1 MVSKNNRQILKQSG
15 AKQTPH
21 YGLRKLSIGV
31 ASVLLSTTFYMGATT
46 VYANST
52 SESNIHQTLQDE
64 RPAQQ
69 SATGVSK
76 ESLPVDN
83 QQTNA
88 EMSAGAAKPN
98 DYDSS
103 AQANKPKGPTEE
115 TAQNQNVTTLSGS
128 YQYTVHYVD
137 ADTKQALAPD
147 TVYTHHYTRTDVDD
161 QMGDWQYK
169 SGDYTVT
176 GTTTDTDVDK
186 VTFSRNQ
193 TADNK
198 QFDYAKWE
206 IKPAQIDGYTAKY
219 GYNAITDM
227 LPKEILHGVIVDPK
241 EKPEV
246 TFEYK
251 KKLSL
256 VVDYTDDDKL
266 YRYNDGFSRQ
276 GYMGDTVNLDAQL
289 PAGYELAPNQPTTY
303 TFGSTD
309 GYLKLHL
316 KHKIV
321 EHSAL
326 VSLNANVDQAITGI
340 GYNDLIEVVPEGT
353 ELPGSDRW
361 AEYNGTPVGNLG
373 EQLVTVKVDEVSHRV
388 LGVVGPSTMTI
399 PERSLDVPTVEALLN
414 GKANGYESYG
424 NYYGVGIKELLGRFV
439 IPNATE
445 NGKDIQLE
453 FSQDVQELD
462 GPHSGPLVPYKVVVD
477 FQGNPHLVFGGV
489 VDLNDVIVNSPIDL
503 EDSDKIALTVEA
515 GLYYIPVY
523 KDVKQRVIEITKPD
537 GKVQTVKQVATLR
550 ADLDPDQSFYDEL
563 DNTHR
568 TVGKW
573 STGQWEAYTP
583 EEIPGYTPTIKSVDA
598 QTVTEATK
606 DQTVKITY
614 TANPESVK
622 VNYVDDDDNGSVVKT
637 ATLNGATDQTVKTN
651 ISISIPDNYVLKG
664 TAPSKYTF
672 KAGVNADI
680 TVHLKHA
687 TQDVSD
693 TDPQAKIEREYSI
706 VQKIP
711 QINHDVNGKVTYTTK
726 TLLNDWHF
734 VRQRTATKDLVTSK
748 INYGQWLGFGPGVF
762 ESPEFGIDKIDYTKL
777 TSPIGASEQ
786 LLMWRV
792 GESTSESYKKF
803 IDYLGLDP
811 DQFVA
816 LVGMADFDGN
826 NGKNEADREQFNE
839 GLKLG
844 AGNFESGNDNDY
856 NYFKRMIWKAGSS
869 HNHLYLNPSYKDY
882 DKSFDLFYE
891 IGLNDASYYFYN
903 EVLPKSQ
910 TIELISQPVDLPVTI
925 NYKDTAT
932 GEIVGTDSLTTN
944 YYQDFLL
951 PDHTPAGYVA
961 VDPSVFKNARSVR
974 VAGDQPTKT
983 FEIPVHH
990 KMVTVTPDHPK
1001 TPNDKLPD
1009 NPTKSYPSGVAE
1021 ADLNKTLTRTI
1032 KVTTPDGKTT
1042 TISQVAKLTRTAEV
1056 DEVTVEVV
1064 KYSDWTTGTW
1074 GAFTPKEVEGYT
1086 PTPEVVAQQ
1095 AVTADMGDQ
1104 TVVVTYTADA
1114 QTIEVRYVDDDDHE
1128 KLVHTNTVA
1137 GKTDQTVT
1145 ITPAA
1150 SAGYELVDATPITYQ
1165 VTAQPNQ
1172 VVTVHVKH
1180 QTSTTSQSKTL
1191 TRTIEL
1197 YTPFDGVKLIKQV
1210 AELTRPVTFDKAT
1223 GQSTTG
1229 AWSTGT
1235 WEAYTPAGISG
1246 YTPTIK
1252 SVDAQTVTEAT
1263 KDQTVKIT
1271 YTANPESVKVNYV
1284 DDDDH
1289 EKLVHTN
1296 TVAGKTDQTVTIT
1309 PAAPVGYELVDA
1321 TPITYQVTAQPNQV
1335 VTVHVKHQ
1343 TSTTSQSKTLTR
1355 TIELYTPFD
1364 GVKLIKQVAE
1374 LTRPVTFDKATGQ
1387 STTGAWSTGT
1397 WDAYQVPT
1405 YAGYAPTIDVVP
1417 AVNLTGAATDQTVV
1431 VNYQALQHTTHVNYV
1446 DENGTLVHTTTLSG
1460 KTNEVVTV
1468 PNEVPSGWQL
1478 VAGQTLPSE
1487 LTFTTTGYPDTT
1499 VTIAHRV
1506 ITVTAAQPQPN
1517 GTKLLDNPNLTFNGV
1532 ENADLNRTV
1541 TRQIVINLPG
1551 QAPQTITQTV
1561 HLTRNATVDEVTGQV
1576 TYGAWTSGK
1585 WAAVTVPTVAG
1596 YTPSQSEVP
1605 AVTVTATTTSQV
1617 ITINY
1622 QVIPAVPTKVTP
1634 TKPQAKVAATGKP
1647 VVASRAAAPTQPT
1660 SATEQRLP
1668 QTGNQSTA
1676 TGQIWGLLAASLA
1689 TGLGLWHTK
1698 KKKQKG

>member
-46 VYANST
+46 VYADST

-69 SATGVSK
+69 SATGVSE
-76 ESLPVDN
+76 ESLSVDSGSNN
-83 QQTNA
+83 QPPTA
-88 EMSAGAAKPN
+88 EERVFAAKP
-98 DYDSS
+98 DGHDSQ
-103 AQANKPKGPTEE
+103 AQTDEPTRPAEK
-115 TAQNQNVTTLSGS
+115 AAQNVTTESGTF
-128 YQYTVHYVD
+128 QYTVHYVD
-137 ADTKQALAPD
+137 AKTKQALAPD
-147 TVYTHHYTRTDVDD
+147 TVYTHHYTRTDVD
-161 QMGDWQYK
+161 
-169 SGDYTVT
+169 
-176 GTTTDTDVDK
+176 K
-186 VTFSRNQ
+186 VTFTRDQ

-198 QFDYAKWE
+198 QFDYAKWG

-227 LPKEILHGVIVDPK
+227 LPKEILHGVIVDPN
-241 EKPEV
+241 EKKEV
-246 TFEYK
+246 TFEYTK
-251 KKLSL
+251 KQLSL
-256 VVDYTDDDKL
+256 FVDYTDDDEP
-266 YRYNDGFSRQ
+266 YNYNDGFSRQ
-276 GYMGDTVNLDAQL
+276 GYMGDKVNLDPQL

-316 KHKIV
+316 KHKIA

-326 VSLNANVDQAITGI
+326 VSLNANVDQAIIGV
-340 GYNDLIEVVPEGT
+340 GYNDFIDVVPEGT

-361 AEYNGTPVGNLG
+361 AEYNGTPVANLG
-373 EQLVTVKVDEVSHRV
+373 EQLVTVKVDEVFHQV
-388 LGVVGPSTMTI
+388 VGVVGPSTMTI
-399 PERSLDVPTVEALLN
+399 PELSVDVPTVEALLN
-414 GKANGYESYG
+414 GKG
-424 NYYGVGIKELLGRFV
+424 NDYDYYGVGIKELLGRFV
-439 IPNATE
+439 KPSATE
-445 NGKDIQLE
+445 NGKEIQLE
-453 FSQDVQELD
+453 FSQEPDDPNLD
-462 GPHSGPLVPYKVVVD
+462 RLVPHKVVVD
-477 FQGNPHLVFGGV
+477 SQGNPHLVFGGV
-489 VDLNDVIVNSPIDL
+489 ADLNHLLVHS
-503 EDSDKIALTVEA
+503 EDSDKITLTFAV
-515 GLYYIPVY
+515 GLSYIPVY

-550 ADLDPDQSFYDEL
+550 AGLDQSFYDHQE
-563 DNTHR
+563 NTHR
-568 TVGKW
+568 TVGEW
-573 STGQWEAYTP
+573 STGTWEAYTP

-606 DQTVKITY
+606 DQTVEITY

-622 VNYVDDDDNGSVVKT
+622 VNYVDDDDNGSVIKT

-651 ISISIPDNYVLKG
+651 ISIPHNYVLKG
-664 TAPSKYTF
+664 TAPSEYTF

-734 VRQRTATKDLVTSK
+734 VRQRTATKDLVTGE

-786 LLMWRV
+786 LLMWLV
-792 GESTSESYKKF
+792 GEPTSESYKKF

-816 LVGMADFDGN
+816 LVGMAHFDGN
-826 NGKNEADREQFNE
+826 SGKNEADRERFNE

-844 AGNFESGNDNDY
+844 TGNFESGNDNDY
-856 NYFKRMIWKAGSS
+856 NYFKGMIWKAGSS

-891 IGLNDASYYFYN
+891 IGLNYASYDFYN

-1056 DEVTVEVV
+1056 DEVTGEVV

-1086 PTPEVVAQQ
+1086 PTPEAVAQQ

-1150 SAGYELVDATPITYQ
+1150 PAGYELVDATPITYQ

-1210 AELTRPVTFDKAT
+1210 AELTR
-1223 GQSTTG
+1223 
-1229 AWSTGT
+1229 
-1235 WEAYTPAGISG
+1235 
-1246 YTPTIK
+1246 
-1252 SVDAQTVTEAT
+1252 
-1263 KDQTVKIT
+1263 
-1271 YTANPESVKVNYV
+1271 
-1284 DDDDH
+1284 
-1289 EKLVHTN
+1289 L
-1296 TVAGKTDQTVTIT
+1296 
-1309 PAAPVGYELVDA
+1309 
-1321 TPITYQVTAQPNQV
+1321 
-1335 VTVHVKHQ
+1335 
-1343 TSTTSQSKTLTR
+1343 
-1355 TIELYTPFD
+1355 
-1364 GVKLIKQVAE
+1364 
-1374 LTRPVTFDKATGQ
+1374 VTFDKATGQ

-1487 LTFTTTGYPDTT
+1487 LTFTATGYPDTT

-1517 GTKLLDNPNLTFNGV
+1517 GTKLPDNPNLTFNGV

>member
-31 ASVLLSTTFYMGATT
+31 ASVLLSTTLYMGATT
-46 VYANST
+46 VYADTVYADNS
-52 SESNIHQTLQDE
+52 SESDSHQTLQAE
-64 RPAQQ
+64 RTAKQP
-69 SATGVSK
+69 ATGVSR
-76 ESLPVDN
+76 ESLP
-83 QQTNA
+83 TTAATTA
-88 EMSAGAAKPN
+88 ENSVVEKTVGHV
-98 DYDSS
+98 YDLQSS
-103 AQANKPKGPTEE
+103 AQANKPKGPAEK
-115 TAQNQNVTTLSGS
+115 AAQNVTTESGS
-128 YQYTVHYVD
+128 FQYTVHYVD
-137 ADTKQALAPD
+137 ADTKKALAPD

-176 GTTTDTDVDK
+176 GTPTDTDVDK
-186 VTFSRNQ
+186 VTFTRDQ

-198 QFDYAKWE
+198 QFDYAKWG
-206 IKPAQIDGYTAKY
+206 IKPAQIAGYTAKY
-219 GYNAITDM
+219 GYDAITDM
-227 LPKEILHGVIVDPK
+227 LPKEILHGVIVDPN
-241 EKPEV
+241 EKTDV
-246 TFEYK
+246 TFEYTK
-251 KKLSL
+251 KQLSL
-256 VVDYTDDDKL
+256 FVDYTDDDEP
-266 YRYNDGFSRQ
+266 YNYNDGFSRQ
-276 GYMGDTVNLDAQL
+276 GYMGDKVNLDPQL

-316 KHKIV
+316 KHKIA

-326 VSLNANVDQAITGI
+326 VSLNANVGQAITGI
-340 GYNDLIEVVPEGT
+340 GYNDFIEVVPEGT

-361 AEYNGTPVGNLG
+361 AEYNGTPVGKLG
-373 EQLVTVKVDEVSHRV
+373 EQLVTVKVDEVFHLV
-388 LGVVGPSTMTI
+388 VGVVGPSTMTI
-399 PERSLDVPTVEALLN
+399 PELSVNVPTVEALLN

-424 NYYGVGIKELLGRFV
+424 DYYGVGIKELLGRFV
-439 IPNATE
+439 KPSATE
-445 NGKDIQLE
+445 NGKEIQLE
-453 FSQDVQELD
+453 FSQELD
-462 GPHSGPLVPYKVVVD
+462 DPNLDRLVPHKVVVD
-477 FQGNPHLVFGGV
+477 SQGNPHLVFGGV
-489 VDLNDVIVNSPIDL
+489 ADLNHLLVHS
-503 EDSDKIALTVEA
+503 EDSDKITLTFAV
-515 GLYYIPVY
+515 GLSYIPVY

-550 ADLDPDQSFYDEL
+550 ADLDQQRFYDKQ

-568 TVGKW
+568 TVGEW
-573 STGQWEAYTP
+573 STGTWEAYTP

-606 DQTVKITY
+606 DQTVEITY

-622 VNYVDDDDNGSVVKT
+622 VNYVDDDDNGSVIKT

-651 ISISIPDNYVLKG
+651 ISIPHNYVLKG
-664 TAPSKYTF
+664 TAPSEYTF

-734 VRQRTATKDLVTSK
+734 VRQRTATKDLVTGE

-856 NYFKRMIWKAGSS
+856 NFKGMIWKAGSS

-891 IGLNDASYYFYN
+891 IGLNDASYDFYN

-1056 DEVTVEVV
+1056 DEVTGEVV

-1086 PTPEVVAQQ
+1086 PTPEAVAQQ

-1150 SAGYELVDATPITYQ
+1150 PAGYELVDATPITYQ

-1210 AELTRPVTFDKAT
+1210 AELTR
-1223 GQSTTG
+1223 
-1229 AWSTGT
+1229 
-1235 WEAYTPAGISG
+1235 
-1246 YTPTIK
+1246 
-1252 SVDAQTVTEAT
+1252 
-1263 KDQTVKIT
+1263 
-1271 YTANPESVKVNYV
+1271 
-1284 DDDDH
+1284 
-1289 EKLVHTN
+1289 L
-1296 TVAGKTDQTVTIT
+1296 
-1309 PAAPVGYELVDA
+1309 
-1321 TPITYQVTAQPNQV
+1321 
-1335 VTVHVKHQ
+1335 
-1343 TSTTSQSKTLTR
+1343 
-1355 TIELYTPFD
+1355 
-1364 GVKLIKQVAE
+1364 
-1374 LTRPVTFDKATGQ
+1374 VTFDKATGQ

-1487 LTFTTTGYPDTT
+1487 LTFTATGYPDTT

-1517 GTKLLDNPNLTFNGV
+1517 GTKLPDNPNLTFNGV

>member
-31 ASVLLSTTFYMGATT
+31 ASVLLSTTLYMGATT
-46 VYANST
+46 VYADTVYADNS
-52 SESNIHQTLQDE
+52 SESDSHQTLQAE
-64 RPAQQ
+64 QP
-69 SATGVSK
+69 ATGVSK
-76 ESLPVDN
+76 ESLP
-83 QQTNA
+83 TTAATTA
-88 EMSAGAAKPN
+88 ENSVVEKTVGHV
-98 DYDSS
+98 YDLQSS

-115 TAQNQNVTTLSGS
+115 TAQNQNVTTESGS
-128 YQYTVHYVD
+128 FQYTVHYVD
-137 ADTKQALAPD
+137 ADTKKALAPD

-176 GTTTDTDVDK
+176 GTPTETDVDK
-186 VTFSRNQ
+186 VTFTRDQ

-198 QFDYAKWE
+198 QFDYAKWG

-227 LPKEILHGVIVDPK
+227 LPKEILHGVIVDPN
-241 EKPEV
+241 EKTEV
-246 TFEYK
+246 TFEYTK
-251 KKLSL
+251 KQLSL
-256 VVDYTDDDKL
+256 FVDYKDDDEPSN
-266 YRYNDGFSRQ
+266 YNDGFSRQ
-276 GYMGDTVNLDAQL
+276 GYMGDKVNLDPQL

-309 GYLKLHL
+309 GYLTLHL
-316 KHKIV
+316 KHKIA

-326 VSLNANVDQAITGI
+326 VSLNANVGQAIIGV
-340 GYNDLIEVVPEGT
+340 GYNDFIEVVPEGT

-361 AEYNGTPVGNLG
+361 DEYNGTPVANLG
-373 EQLVTVKVDEVSHRV
+373 EQLVTVKVDEVFHLV
-388 LGVVGPSTMTI
+388 VGVVGPSTMTI
-399 PERSLDVPTVEALLN
+399 PELSKDVPTVEALLN
-414 GKANGYESYG
+414 GKAIDYDH
-424 NYYGVGIKELLGRFV
+424 YGVGIKELLGRFV
-439 IPNATE
+439 KPSATE
-445 NGKDIQLE
+445 NGKEIQLE
-453 FSQDVQELD
+453 FSQELD
-462 GPHSGPLVPYKVVVD
+462 DPNLDRLVPHKVVVD
-477 FQGNPHLVFGGV
+477 SQGNPHLVFGGV
-489 VDLNDVIVNSPIDL
+489 ADLNHLLVHS
-503 EDSDKIALTVEA
+503 EDSDKITLTFAV
-515 GLYYIPVY
+515 GLSYIPVY

-550 ADLDPDQSFYDEL
+550 ADLDQRFYDHQE
-563 DNTHR
+563 NTHR
-568 TVGKW
+568 TVGEW
-573 STGQWEAYTP
+573 STGTWEAYTP

-622 VNYVDDDDNGSVVKT
+622 VNYVDDDNNGSVVKT

-651 ISISIPDNYVLKG
+651 ISIPHNYVLKG
-664 TAPSKYTF
+664 TAPSEYTF

-734 VRQRTATKDLVTSK
+734 VRQRTATKDLVTGE

-856 NYFKRMIWKAGSS
+856 NFKGMIWKAGSS

-891 IGLNDASYYFYN
+891 IGLNDASYDFYN

-974 VAGDQPTKT
+974 AAGDQLTTT

-1137 GKTDQTVT
+1137 GETDQTVT

-1150 SAGYELVDATPITYQ
+1150 PAGYELVDATPITYQ

-1180 QTSTTSQSKTL
+1180 QTSTTSESKTL

-1197 YTPFDGVKLIKQV
+1197 HTPFDGVKLIKQV
-1210 AELTRPVTFDKAT
+1210 AELTR
-1223 GQSTTG
+1223 
-1229 AWSTGT
+1229 
-1235 WEAYTPAGISG
+1235 
-1246 YTPTIK
+1246 
-1252 SVDAQTVTEAT
+1252 
-1263 KDQTVKIT
+1263 
-1271 YTANPESVKVNYV
+1271 
-1284 DDDDH
+1284 
-1289 EKLVHTN
+1289 L
-1296 TVAGKTDQTVTIT
+1296 
-1309 PAAPVGYELVDA
+1309 
-1321 TPITYQVTAQPNQV
+1321 
-1335 VTVHVKHQ
+1335 
-1343 TSTTSQSKTLTR
+1343 
-1355 TIELYTPFD
+1355 
-1364 GVKLIKQVAE
+1364 
-1374 LTRPVTFDKATGQ
+1374 VTFDKATGQ

-1405 YAGYAPTIDVVP
+1405 YAGYASTIDVVP

-1487 LTFTTTGYPDTT
+1487 LTFTATGYPDTT

-1517 GTKLLDNPNLTFNGV
+1517 GTKLPDNPNLTFNGV

>member
-31 ASVLLSTTFYMGATT
+31 ASVLLSTTLYMGATT
-46 VYANST
+46 VYAD
-52 SESNIHQTLQDE
+52 SNRGIATTTVEHNNNNQQDQQNNNIDSDSHQTSQAE
-64 RPAQQ
+64 RTAQQ

-76 ESLPVDN
+76 ESLPVDSGSN
-83 QQTNA
+83 HQPTTAEKSTNDVKKTDGHA
-88 EMSAGAAKPN
+88 DVLHSPA
-98 DYDSS
+98 
-103 AQANKPKGPTEE
+103 
-115 TAQNQNVTTLSGS
+115 QNVTTESGS
-128 YQYTVHYVD
+128 FQYIVHYVD

-176 GTTTDTDVDK
+176 GTPTETDVDK
-186 VTFSRNQ
+186 VTFTRDQ

-198 QFDYAKWE
+198 QFDYANWG
-206 IKPAQIDGYTAKY
+206 IKPVQIAGYTAKY
-219 GYNAITDM
+219 GYLAVKDM
-227 LPKEILHGVIVDPK
+227 LMKEVLHGVVVHPI
-241 EKPEV
+241 EKNEF
-246 TFEYK
+246 TFEYTK
-251 KKLSL
+251 KQLSL
-256 VVDYTDDDKL
+256 FVDYKDDDEPSN
-266 YRYNDGFSRQ
+266 YNDGFSRQ
-276 GYMGDTVNLDAQL
+276 GYMGDKVNLDPQL

-309 GYLKLHL
+309 GYLTLHL
-316 KHKIV
+316 KHKIA

-326 VSLNANVDQAITGI
+326 VSLNANVGQAIIGV
-340 GYNDLIEVVPEGT
+340 GYNDFIEVVPEGT

-361 AEYNGTPVGNLG
+361 DEYNGTPVANLG
-373 EQLVTVKVDEVSHRV
+373 EQLVTVKVDEVFHLV
-388 LGVVGPSTMTI
+388 VGVVGPSTMTI
-399 PERSLDVPTVEALLN
+399 PELSKDVPTVEALLN
-414 GKANGYESYG
+414 GKAIDYDH
-424 NYYGVGIKELLGRFV
+424 YGVGIKELLGRFV
-439 IPNATE
+439 KPSATE
-445 NGKDIQLE
+445 NGKEIQLE
-453 FSQDVQELD
+453 FSQELD
-462 GPHSGPLVPYKVVVD
+462 DPNLDRLVPHKVVVD
-477 FQGNPHLVFGGV
+477 SQGNPHLVFGGV
-489 VDLNDVIVNSPIDL
+489 ADLNHLLVHS
-503 EDSDKIALTVEA
+503 EDSDKITLTFAV
-515 GLYYIPVY
+515 GLSYIPVY

-550 ADLDPDQSFYDEL
+550 ADLDQRFYDHQE
-563 DNTHR
+563 NTHR
-568 TVGKW
+568 TVGEW

-606 DQTVKITY
+606 DQTVEITY

-651 ISISIPDNYVLKG
+651 ISIPHNYVLKG
-664 TAPSKYTF
+664 TAPSEYTF

-734 VRQRTATKDLVTSK
+734 VRQRTATKDLVTGE

-856 NYFKRMIWKAGSS
+856 NFKGMIWKAGSS

-891 IGLNDASYYFYN
+891 IGLNDASYDFYN

-1086 PTPEVVAQQ
+1086 PTPEAVAQQ

-1128 KLVHTNTVA
+1128 KLVHTNTVT
-1137 GKTDQTVT
+1137 GKSGQTVK

-1150 SAGYELVDATPITYQ
+1150 PAGYELVDATPITYQ

-1180 QTSTTSQSKTL
+1180 QTSTTSESKTL

-1197 YTPFDGVKLIKQV
+1197 HTPFDGVKLIKQV
-1210 AELTRPVTFDKAT
+1210 AELTRLVTFDKAT

-1229 AWSTGT
+1229 AWSTG
-1235 WEAYTPAGISG
+1235 
-1246 YTPTIK
+1246 
-1252 SVDAQTVTEAT
+1252 Q
-1263 KDQTVKIT
+1263 
-1271 YTANPESVKVNYV
+1271 
-1284 DDDDH
+1284 
-1289 EKLVHTN
+1289 
-1296 TVAGKTDQTVTIT
+1296 
-1309 PAAPVGYELVDA
+1309 
-1321 TPITYQVTAQPNQV
+1321 
-1335 VTVHVKHQ
+1335 
-1343 TSTTSQSKTLTR
+1343 
-1355 TIELYTPFD
+1355 
-1364 GVKLIKQVAE
+1364 
-1374 LTRPVTFDKATGQ
+1374 
-1387 STTGAWSTGT
+1387 

-1417 AVNLTGAATDQTVV
+1417 AVNLTGADKDQTVV

-1487 LTFTTTGYPDTT
+1487 LTFTATGYPDTT

-1517 GTKLLDNPNLTFNGV
+1517 GTKLPDNPNLTFNGV

-1647 VVASRAAAPTQPT
+1647 VVASRAAAPAQPT
-1660 SATEQRLP
+1660 PATEQRLP

>member
-46 VYANST
+46 VYADSN
-52 SESNIHQTLQDE
+52 SESNSHQTLQTE
-64 RPAQQ
+64 RTAQRL
-69 SATGVSK
+69 ATGVSK
-76 ESLPVDN
+76 ESLPVGSGSIN

-88 EMSAGAAKPN
+88 EKSAGAAKPN
-98 DYDSS
+98 EP
-103 AQANKPKGPTEE
+103 NRPTEK
-115 TAQNQNVTTLSGS
+115 AAQNVTTESGS
-128 YQYTVHYVD
+128 FQYTVHYVD
-137 ADTKQALAPD
+137 AKTKQALAPD

-176 GTTTDTDVDK
+176 GTPTETDVNK
-186 VTFSRNQ
+186 VTFTRDK

-198 QFDYAKWE
+198 QFDYAKWG
-206 IKPAQIDGYTAKY
+206 IKPAQIAGYTAKY
-219 GYNAITDM
+219 GYDAITDM
-227 LPKEILHGVIVDPK
+227 LPKEILHGVIVDPN
-241 EKPEV
+241 EKKEV
-246 TFEYK
+246 TFEYTK
-251 KKLSL
+251 KQLSL
-256 VVDYTDDDKL
+256 FVDYKDDDEPSN
-266 YRYNDGFSRQ
+266 YNDGFSRQ
-276 GYMGDTVNLDAQL
+276 GHMGDKVNLDPQL

-309 GYLKLHL
+309 GYLTLHL
-316 KHKIV
+316 KHKIA

-326 VSLNANVDQAITGI
+326 VSLNANVGQAIIGV
-340 GYNDLIEVVPEGT
+340 GYNDFIEVVPEGT

-361 AEYNGTPVGNLG
+361 DEYNGTPVANLG
-373 EQLVTVKVDEVSHRV
+373 EQLVTVKVDEVFHLV
-388 LGVVGPSTMTI
+388 VGVVGPSTMTI
-399 PERSLDVPTVEALLN
+399 PELSKDVPTVEALLN
-414 GKANGYESYG
+414 GKAIDYDH
-424 NYYGVGIKELLGRFV
+424 YGVGIKELLGRFV
-439 IPNATE
+439 KPSATE
-445 NGKDIQLE
+445 NGKEIQLE
-453 FSQDVQELD
+453 FSQELD
-462 GPHSGPLVPYKVVVD
+462 DPNLDRLVPHKVVVD
-477 FQGNPHLVFGGV
+477 SQGNPHLVFGGV
-489 VDLNDVIVNSPIDL
+489 ADLNHLLVHS
-503 EDSDKIALTVEA
+503 EDSDKITLTFAV
-515 GLYYIPVY
+515 GLSYIPVY

-550 ADLDPDQSFYDEL
+550 ADLDQRFYDHQE
-563 DNTHR
+563 NTHR
-568 TVGKW
+568 TVGEW

-606 DQTVKITY
+606 DQTVEITY

-651 ISISIPDNYVLKG
+651 ISIPHNYVLKG
-664 TAPSKYTF
+664 TAPSEYTF

-680 TVHLKHA
+680 TVHLEHA

-734 VRQRTATKDLVTSK
+734 VRQRTATKDLVTGE
-748 INYGQWLGFGPGVF
+748 INYGLWHGFGPGVF

-786 LLMWRV
+786 LLMWLV
-792 GESTSESYKKF
+792 GEPTSESYKKF

-816 LVGMADFDGN
+816 LVGMAHFDGN
-826 NGKNEADREQFNE
+826 SGKNEADRERFNE

-844 AGNFESGNDNDY
+844 TGNFESGNDNDY
-856 NYFKRMIWKAGSS
+856 NYFKGMIWKAGSS

-891 IGLNDASYYFYN
+891 IGLNYASYDFYN

-974 VAGDQPTKT
+974 AAGDQLTTT

-1056 DEVTVEVV
+1056 DEVTGEVV

-1128 KLVHTNTVA
+1128 KLVHTNTVT
-1137 GKTDQTVT
+1137 GKSGQTVT

-1150 SAGYELVDATPITYQ
+1150 PAGYELVDATPITYQ

-1172 VVTVHVKH
+1172 VITVHVKH
-1180 QTSTTSQSKTL
+1180 QTSTTSESKTL

-1197 YTPFDGVKLIKQV
+1197 HTPFDGVKLIKQV
-1210 AELTRPVTFDKAT
+1210 AELTRLVTFDKAT

-1229 AWSTGT
+1229 AWSTG
-1235 WEAYTPAGISG
+1235 
-1246 YTPTIK
+1246 
-1252 SVDAQTVTEAT
+1252 Q
-1263 KDQTVKIT
+1263 
-1271 YTANPESVKVNYV
+1271 
-1284 DDDDH
+1284 
-1289 EKLVHTN
+1289 
-1296 TVAGKTDQTVTIT
+1296 
-1309 PAAPVGYELVDA
+1309 
-1321 TPITYQVTAQPNQV
+1321 
-1335 VTVHVKHQ
+1335 
-1343 TSTTSQSKTLTR
+1343 
-1355 TIELYTPFD
+1355 
-1364 GVKLIKQVAE
+1364 
-1374 LTRPVTFDKATGQ
+1374 
-1387 STTGAWSTGT
+1387 

-1417 AVNLTGAATDQTVV
+1417 AVNLTGADKDQTVV

-1487 LTFTTTGYPDTT
+1487 LTFTATGYPDTT

-1517 GTKLLDNPNLTFNGV
+1517 GTKLPDNPNLTFNGV

>member
-1 MVSKNNRQILKQSG
+1 M
-15 AKQTPH
+15 
-21 YGLRKLSIGV
+21 
-31 ASVLLSTTFYMGATT
+31 
-46 VYANST
+46 
-52 SESNIHQTLQDE
+52 
-64 RPAQQ
+64 
-69 SATGVSK
+69 
-76 ESLPVDN
+76 
-83 QQTNA
+83 
-88 EMSAGAAKPN
+88 
-98 DYDSS
+98 
-103 AQANKPKGPTEE
+103 
-115 TAQNQNVTTLSGS
+115 
-128 YQYTVHYVD
+128 
-137 ADTKQALAPD
+137 
-147 TVYTHHYTRTDVDD
+147 
-161 QMGDWQYK
+161 
-169 SGDYTVT
+169 
-176 GTTTDTDVDK
+176 
-186 VTFSRNQ
+186 
-193 TADNK
+193 
-198 QFDYAKWE
+198 
-206 IKPAQIDGYTAKY
+206 
-219 GYNAITDM
+219 
-227 LPKEILHGVIVDPK
+227 
-241 EKPEV
+241 
-246 TFEYK
+246 
-251 KKLSL
+251 
-256 VVDYTDDDKL
+256 
-266 YRYNDGFSRQ
+266 
-276 GYMGDTVNLDAQL
+276 
-289 PAGYELAPNQPTTY
+289 APNQPTTY

-309 GYLKLHL
+309 GYLTLHL

-326 VSLNANVDQAITGI
+326 VSLNANVGQAITGI
-340 GYNDLIEVVPEGT
+340 GYNDFIEVVPEGT

-361 AEYNGTPVGNLG
+361 AEYNGTPVGKLG
-373 EQLVTVKVDEVSHRV
+373 EQLVTVKVDEVFHLV
-388 LGVVGPSTMTI
+388 VGVVGPSTMTI
-399 PERSLDVPTVEALLN
+399 PELSVDVPTVEALLN

-424 NYYGVGIKELLGRFV
+424 DYYGVGIKELLGRFV
-439 IPNATE
+439 KPSATE
-445 NGKDIQLE
+445 NGKEIQLE
-453 FSQDVQELD
+453 FSQELD
-462 GPHSGPLVPYKVVVD
+462 DPNLDRLVPHKVVVD
-477 FQGNPHLVFGGV
+477 SQGNPHLVFGGV
-489 VDLNDVIVNSPIDL
+489 ADLNHLLVHS
-503 EDSDKIALTVEA
+503 EDSDKITLTFAV
-515 GLYYIPVY
+515 GLSYIPVY

-550 ADLDPDQSFYDEL
+550 AGLDQSFYDHQE
-563 DNTHR
+563 NTHR
-568 TVGKW
+568 TVGEW
-573 STGQWEAYTP
+573 STGTWEAYTP

-606 DQTVKITY
+606 DQTVEITY

-622 VNYVDDDDNGSVVKT
+622 VNYVDDDDNGSVIKT

-651 ISISIPDNYVLKG
+651 ISIPHNYVLKG
-664 TAPSKYTF
+664 TAPSEYTF

-680 TVHLKHA
+680 TVHLEHA

-734 VRQRTATKDLVTSK
+734 VRQRTATKDLVTGE
-748 INYGQWLGFGPGVF
+748 INYGLWLGFGPGVF

-786 LLMWRV
+786 LLMWLV
-792 GESTSESYKKF
+792 GEPTSESYKKF

-816 LVGMADFDGN
+816 LVGMAHFDGN
-826 NGKNEADREQFNE
+826 SGKNEADRERFNE

-844 AGNFESGNDNDY
+844 TGNFESGNDNDY
-856 NYFKRMIWKAGSS
+856 NYFKGMIWKAGSS

-891 IGLNDASYYFYN
+891 IGLNYASYDFYN

-974 VAGDQPTKT
+974 AAGDQLTTT

-1056 DEVTVEVV
+1056 DEVTGEVV

-1086 PTPEVVAQQ
+1086 PTPEAVAQQ

-1128 KLVHTNTVA
+1128 KLVHTNTVT
-1137 GKTDQTVT
+1137 GKSGQTVT

-1150 SAGYELVDATPITYQ
+1150 PAGYELVDATPITYQ

-1172 VVTVHVKH
+1172 VITVHVKH
-1180 QTSTTSQSKTL
+1180 QTSTTSESKTL

-1197 YTPFDGVKLIKQV
+1197 HTPFDGVKLIKQV
-1210 AELTRPVTFDKAT
+1210 AELTRLVTFDKAT

-1229 AWSTGT
+1229 AWSTG
-1235 WEAYTPAGISG
+1235 
-1246 YTPTIK
+1246 
-1252 SVDAQTVTEAT
+1252 Q
-1263 KDQTVKIT
+1263 
-1271 YTANPESVKVNYV
+1271 
-1284 DDDDH
+1284 
-1289 EKLVHTN
+1289 
-1296 TVAGKTDQTVTIT
+1296 
-1309 PAAPVGYELVDA
+1309 
-1321 TPITYQVTAQPNQV
+1321 
-1335 VTVHVKHQ
+1335 
-1343 TSTTSQSKTLTR
+1343 
-1355 TIELYTPFD
+1355 
-1364 GVKLIKQVAE
+1364 
-1374 LTRPVTFDKATGQ
+1374 
-1387 STTGAWSTGT
+1387 

-1417 AVNLTGAATDQTVV
+1417 AVNLTGADKDQTVV

-1487 LTFTTTGYPDTT
+1487 LTFTATGYPDTT

-1517 GTKLLDNPNLTFNGV
+1517 GTKLPDNPNLTFNGV

>member
-46 VYANST
+46 VYAGST
-52 SESNIHQTLQDE
+52 SESNSHQTLQAE
-64 RPAQQ
+64 RTAQQ
-69 SATGVSK
+69 SDTRVSK
-76 ESLPVDN
+76 ESLSVDSGDSGSNN
-83 QQTNA
+83 QLPTA
-88 EMSAGAAKPN
+88 EKRVVAAKP
-98 DYDSS
+98 DGHDSP
-103 AQANKPKGPTEE
+103 AKANEPNRPAE
-115 TAQNQNVTTLSGS
+115 AQNVTTESGS
-128 YQYTVHYVD
+128 FQYTVHYVD
-137 ADTKQALAPD
+137 ADTKKALAPD
-147 TVYTHHYTRTDVDD
+147 TVYTHHYTQTDVDD

-176 GTTTDTDVDK
+176 GTPTDTDVDK
-186 VTFSRNQ
+186 VTFTRDQ
-193 TADNK
+193 TVDNK
-198 QFDYAKWE
+198 QFDYAKWG
-206 IKPAQIDGYTAKY
+206 IKPAQIAGYTAKY
-219 GYNAITDM
+219 DYDAITDM
-227 LPKEILHGVIVDPK
+227 LPKEILHGVIVDPN
-241 EKPEV
+241 EKKEV
-246 TFEYK
+246 TFEYTK
-251 KKLSL
+251 KQLSL
-256 VVDYTDDDKL
+256 FVDYTDDDEP
-266 YRYNDGFSRQ
+266 YNYNDGFSRQ
-276 GYMGDTVNLDAQL
+276 GYMGDKVNLDPQL

-316 KHKIV
+316 KHKIA

-326 VSLNANVDQAITGI
+326 VSLNANVDQAIIGV
-340 GYNDLIEVVPEGT
+340 GYNDFIDVVPEGT

-361 AEYNGTPVGNLG
+361 AEYNGTPVANLG
-373 EQLVTVKVDEVSHRV
+373 EQLVTVKVDEVFHQV
-388 LGVVGPSTMTI
+388 VGVVGPSTMTI
-399 PERSLDVPTVEALLN
+399 PELSVDVPTVEALLN
-414 GKANGYESYG
+414 GKG
-424 NYYGVGIKELLGRFV
+424 NDYDYYGVGIKELLGRFV
-439 IPNATE
+439 KPSATE
-445 NGKDIQLE
+445 NGKEIQLE
-453 FSQDVQELD
+453 FSQEPDDPNLD
-462 GPHSGPLVPYKVVVD
+462 RLVPHKVVVD
-477 FQGNPHLVFGGV
+477 SQGNPHLVFGGV
-489 VDLNDVIVNSPIDL
+489 ADLNHLLVHS
-503 EDSDKIALTVEA
+503 EDSDKITLTFAV
-515 GLYYIPVY
+515 GLSYIPVY

-550 ADLDPDQSFYDEL
+550 AGLDQSFYDHQE
-563 DNTHR
+563 NTHR
-568 TVGKW
+568 TVGEW
-573 STGQWEAYTP
+573 STGTWEAYTP

-606 DQTVKITY
+606 DQTVEITY

-622 VNYVDDDDNGSVVKT
+622 VNYVDDDDNGSVIKT

-651 ISISIPDNYVLKG
+651 ISIPHNYVLKG
-664 TAPSKYTF
+664 TAPSEYTF

-734 VRQRTATKDLVTSK
+734 VRQRTATKDLVTGE

-786 LLMWRV
+786 LLMWLV
-792 GESTSESYKKF
+792 GEPTSESYKKF

-816 LVGMADFDGN
+816 LVGMAHFDGN
-826 NGKNEADREQFNE
+826 SGKNEADRERFNE

-844 AGNFESGNDNDY
+844 TGNFESGNDNDY
-856 NYFKRMIWKAGSS
+856 NYFKGMIWKAGSS

-891 IGLNDASYYFYN
+891 IGLNYASYDFYN

-1056 DEVTVEVV
+1056 DEVTGEVV

-1086 PTPEVVAQQ
+1086 PTPEAVAQQ

-1150 SAGYELVDATPITYQ
+1150 PAGYELVDATPITYQ

-1210 AELTRPVTFDKAT
+1210 AELTR
-1223 GQSTTG
+1223 
-1229 AWSTGT
+1229 
-1235 WEAYTPAGISG
+1235 
-1246 YTPTIK
+1246 
-1252 SVDAQTVTEAT
+1252 
-1263 KDQTVKIT
+1263 
-1271 YTANPESVKVNYV
+1271 
-1284 DDDDH
+1284 
-1289 EKLVHTN
+1289 L
-1296 TVAGKTDQTVTIT
+1296 
-1309 PAAPVGYELVDA
+1309 
-1321 TPITYQVTAQPNQV
+1321 
-1335 VTVHVKHQ
+1335 
-1343 TSTTSQSKTLTR
+1343 
-1355 TIELYTPFD
+1355 
-1364 GVKLIKQVAE
+1364 
-1374 LTRPVTFDKATGQ
+1374 VTFDKATGQ

-1487 LTFTTTGYPDTT
+1487 LTFTATGYPDTT

-1517 GTKLLDNPNLTFNGV
+1517 GTKLPDNPNLTFNGV

-1698 KKKQKG
+1698 KKQKG

>member
-46 VYANST
+46 VYADST
-52 SESNIHQTLQDE
+52 SESNSPQTLQAEVSEE
-64 RPAQQ
+64 R
-69 SATGVSK
+69 
-76 ESLPVDN
+76 LPVDSGSNN
-83 QQTNA
+83 QQNNA

-128 YQYTVHYVD
+128 FQYTVHYVD

-169 SGDYTVT
+169 SGDCTVT
-176 GTTTDTDVDK
+176 GTPTETDVDK

-198 QFDYAKWE
+198 QFDYAKWG

-227 LPKEILHGVIVDPK
+227 LSKEILHGVIVDPK
-241 EKPEV
+241 EKTEV
-246 TFEYK
+246 TFEYTK
-251 KKLSL
+251 KRLSL
-256 VVDYTDDDKL
+256 FVNYTDDEP
-266 YRYNDGFSRQ
+266 YNYNDGFSRQ
-276 GYMGDTVNLDAQL
+276 GYMGDKVNLDPQL

-309 GYLKLHL
+309 GYLTLHL
-316 KHKIV
+316 KHKIA

-326 VSLNANVDQAITGI
+326 VSLNANVDQAIIGV
-340 GYNDLIEVVPEGT
+340 GYNDFIDVVPEGT

-361 AEYNGTPVGNLG
+361 AEYNGTPVGKLG
-373 EQLVTVKVDEVSHRV
+373 EQLVTVKVDEVFHQV
-388 LGVVGPSTMTI
+388 VGVVGPSTMTI
-399 PERSLDVPTVEALLN
+399 PELSVDVPTVEALLN
-414 GKANGYESYG
+414 GKG
-424 NYYGVGIKELLGRFV
+424 NDYDYYGVGIKELLGRFV
-439 IPNATE
+439 KPSATE
-445 NGKDIQLE
+445 NGKEIQLE
-453 FSQDVQELD
+453 FSQELD
-462 GPHSGPLVPYKVVVD
+462 DPNLDRLVPHKVVVD
-477 FQGNPHLVFGGV
+477 SQGNPHLVFVGV
-489 VDLNDVIVNSPIDL
+489 ADLNHLLVHS
-503 EDSDKIALTVEA
+503 EDSDKITLTFAV
-515 GLYYIPVY
+515 GLSYIPVY

-550 ADLDPDQSFYDEL
+550 AGLDQRFYDKQE
-563 DNTHR
+563 NTHR
-568 TVGKW
+568 TVGEW
-573 STGQWEAYTP
+573 STGTWEAYTP

-606 DQTVKITY
+606 DQTVEITY

-622 VNYVDDDDNGSVVKT
+622 VNYVDDDDNGSVIKT

-651 ISISIPDNYVLKG
+651 ISIPHNYVLKG
-664 TAPSKYTF
+664 TAPSEYTF

-680 TVHLKHA
+680 TVHLEHA

-734 VRQRTATKDLVTSK
+734 VRQRTATKDLVTGE

-786 LLMWRV
+786 LLMWLV
-792 GESTSESYKKF
+792 GEPTSESYKKF

-816 LVGMADFDGN
+816 LVGMAHFDGN
-826 NGKNEADREQFNE
+826 SGKNEADRERFNE

-844 AGNFESGNDNDY
+844 TGNFESGNDNDY

-1150 SAGYELVDATPITYQ
+1150 PAGYELVDATPITYQ

-1172 VVTVHVKH
+1172 V
-1180 QTSTTSQSKTL
+1180 
-1191 TRTIEL
+1191 I
-1197 YTPFDGVKLIKQV
+1197 
-1210 AELTRPVTFDKAT
+1210 
-1223 GQSTTG
+1223 
-1229 AWSTGT
+1229 
-1235 WEAYTPAGISG
+1235 
-1246 YTPTIK
+1246 
-1252 SVDAQTVTEAT
+1252 
-1263 KDQTVKIT
+1263 
-1271 YTANPESVKVNYV
+1271 
-1284 DDDDH
+1284 
-1289 EKLVHTN
+1289 
-1296 TVAGKTDQTVTIT
+1296 
-1309 PAAPVGYELVDA
+1309 
-1321 TPITYQVTAQPNQV
+1321 
-1335 VTVHVKHQ
+1335 TVHVKHQ

>member
-46 VYANST
+46 VYADSN
-52 SESNIHQTLQDE
+52 SESNSHQTLQTE
-64 RPAQQ
+64 RTAQRL
-69 SATGVSK
+69 ATGVSK
-76 ESLPVDN
+76 ESLPVGSGSIN
-83 QQTNA
+83 PQTNA
-88 EMSAGAAKPN
+88 EKSAGAAKPN
-98 DYDSS
+98 EP
-103 AQANKPKGPTEE
+103 NRPTEK
-115 TAQNQNVTTLSGS
+115 AAQNVTTESGS
-128 YQYTVHYVD
+128 FQYTVHYVD
-137 ADTKQALAPD
+137 AKTKQALAPD

-176 GTTTDTDVDK
+176 GTQTETDVDK
-186 VTFSRNQ
+186 VTFTRDQ

-198 QFDYAKWE
+198 QFDYAKWG
-206 IKPAQIDGYTAKY
+206 IKPAQIDGYTVKY
-219 GYNAITDM
+219 GYDAITDM
-227 LPKEILHGVIVDPK
+227 LPKEILHGVIVDPN
-241 EKPEV
+241 EKKEV
-246 TFEYK
+246 TFEYTK
-251 KKLSL
+251 KQLSL
-256 VVDYTDDDKL
+256 FVDYKDDDEPSN
-266 YRYNDGFSRQ
+266 YNDGFSRQ
-276 GYMGDTVNLDAQL
+276 GYMGNKVNLDPQL

-309 GYLKLHL
+309 GYLTLHL
-316 KHKIV
+316 KHKIA

-326 VSLNANVDQAITGI
+326 VSLNANVGQAIIGV
-340 GYNDLIEVVPEGT
+340 GYNDFIEVVPEGT

-361 AEYNGTPVGNLG
+361 DEYNGTPVANLG
-373 EQLVTVKVDEVSHRV
+373 EQLVTVKVDEVFHLV
-388 LGVVGPSTMTI
+388 VGVVGPSTMTI
-399 PERSLDVPTVEALLN
+399 PELSKDVPTVEALLN
-414 GKANGYESYG
+414 GKAIDYDH
-424 NYYGVGIKELLGRFV
+424 YGVGIKELLGRFV
-439 IPNATE
+439 KPSATE
-445 NGKDIQLE
+445 NGKEIQLE
-453 FSQDVQELD
+453 FSQELD
-462 GPHSGPLVPYKVVVD
+462 DPNLDRLVPHKVVVD
-477 FQGNPHLVFGGV
+477 SQGNPHLVFGGV
-489 VDLNDVIVNSPIDL
+489 ADLNHLLVHS
-503 EDSDKIALTVEA
+503 EDSDKITLTFAV
-515 GLYYIPVY
+515 GLSYIPVY

-550 ADLDPDQSFYDEL
+550 ADLDQRFYDHQE
-563 DNTHR
+563 NTHR
-568 TVGKW
+568 TVGEW

-606 DQTVKITY
+606 DQTVEITY

-651 ISISIPDNYVLKG
+651 ISIPHNYVLKG
-664 TAPSKYTF
+664 TAPSEYTF

-680 TVHLKHA
+680 TVHLEHA

-734 VRQRTATKDLVTSK
+734 VRQRTATKDLVTGE
-748 INYGQWLGFGPGVF
+748 INYGLWHGFGPGVF

-786 LLMWRV
+786 LLMWLV
-792 GESTSESYKKF
+792 GEPTSESYKKF

-816 LVGMADFDGN
+816 LVGMAHFDGN
-826 NGKNEADREQFNE
+826 SGKNEADRERFNE

-844 AGNFESGNDNDY
+844 TGNFESGNDNDY
-856 NYFKRMIWKAGSS
+856 NYFKGMIWKAGSS

-891 IGLNDASYYFYN
+891 IGLNYASYDFYN

-974 VAGDQPTKT
+974 AAGDQLTTT

-1056 DEVTVEVV
+1056 DEVTGEVV

-1086 PTPEVVAQQ
+1086 PTPEAVAQQ

-1128 KLVHTNTVA
+1128 KLVHTNTVT
-1137 GKTDQTVT
+1137 GKSGQTVT

-1150 SAGYELVDATPITYQ
+1150 PAGYELVDATPITYQ

-1180 QTSTTSQSKTL
+1180 QTSTTSESKTL

-1197 YTPFDGVKLIKQV
+1197 HTPFDGVKLIKQV
-1210 AELTRPVTFDKAT
+1210 AELTRLVTFDKAT

-1229 AWSTGT
+1229 AWSTG
-1235 WEAYTPAGISG
+1235 
-1246 YTPTIK
+1246 
-1252 SVDAQTVTEAT
+1252 Q
-1263 KDQTVKIT
+1263 
-1271 YTANPESVKVNYV
+1271 
-1284 DDDDH
+1284 
-1289 EKLVHTN
+1289 
-1296 TVAGKTDQTVTIT
+1296 
-1309 PAAPVGYELVDA
+1309 
-1321 TPITYQVTAQPNQV
+1321 
-1335 VTVHVKHQ
+1335 
-1343 TSTTSQSKTLTR
+1343 
-1355 TIELYTPFD
+1355 
-1364 GVKLIKQVAE
+1364 
-1374 LTRPVTFDKATGQ
+1374 
-1387 STTGAWSTGT
+1387 

-1417 AVNLTGAATDQTVV
+1417 AVNLTGADKDQTVV

-1517 GTKLLDNPNLTFNGV
+1517 GTKLPDNPNLTFNGV

-1585 WAAVTVPTVAG
+1585 WAVVTVPTVAG

-1647 VVASRAAAPTQPT
+1647 VVASRAAAPAQPT
-1660 SATEQRLP
+1660 PATEQRLP
-1668 QTGNQSTA
+1668 QTGNQATA

>member
-46 VYANST
+46 VYADSN
-52 SESNIHQTLQDE
+52 SESNSYQTLQTG
-64 RPAQQ
+64 RTAQRL
-69 SATGVSK
+69 ATGVSK
-76 ESLPVDN
+76 ESLPVGSSSNN

-88 EMSAGAAKPN
+88 GKSAGAAKPN
-98 DYDSS
+98 EPNRP
-103 AQANKPKGPTEE
+103 AEKA
-115 TAQNQNVTTLSGS
+115 AQNVTTLSGS
-128 YQYTVHYVD
+128 FQYTVHYVD

-169 SGDYTVT
+169 SGDCTVT
-176 GTTTDTDVDK
+176 GTQTETDVDK
-186 VTFSRNQ
+186 VTFTRDQ

-198 QFDYAKWE
+198 QFDYAKWG

-227 LPKEILHGVIVDPK
+227 LPKVLHGVIVDPN
-241 EKPEV
+241 EKTEV
-246 TFEYK
+246 TFEYTK
-251 KKLSL
+251 KQLSL
-256 VVDYTDDDKL
+256 FVDYTDDDEP
-266 YRYNDGFSRQ
+266 YNYNDGFSRQ
-276 GYMGDTVNLDAQL
+276 GYMGDKVNLDPQL

-309 GYLKLHL
+309 GYLTLHL
-316 KHKIV
+316 KHKIA

-326 VSLNANVDQAITGI
+326 VSLNANVDQAIIGV
-340 GYNDLIEVVPEGT
+340 GYNDFIDVVPEGT

-361 AEYNGTPVGNLG
+361 ADYNGTPVTNLG
-373 EQLVTVKVDEVSHRV
+373 EQLVTVKVDEVFHQV
-388 LGVVGPSTMTI
+388 VGVVGPSTMTI

-414 GKANGYESYG
+414 GKG
-424 NYYGVGIKELLGRFV
+424 NDYDYYGVGIKELLGRFV
-439 IPNATE
+439 KPSATE
-445 NGKDIQLE
+445 NGKEIQLE
-453 FSQDVQELD
+453 FSQEPDDPNLD
-462 GPHSGPLVPYKVVVD
+462 RLVPHKVVVD
-477 FQGNPHLVFGGV
+477 SQGNPHLVFGGV
-489 VDLNDVIVNSPIDL
+489 ADLNHLLVHS
-503 EDSDKIALTVEA
+503 EDSDKITLTFAV
-515 GLYYIPVY
+515 GLSYIPVY

-550 ADLDPDQSFYDEL
+550 AGLDQSFYDHQE
-563 DNTHR
+563 NTHR
-568 TVGKW
+568 TVGEW
-573 STGQWEAYTP
+573 STGTWEAYTP

-606 DQTVKITY
+606 DQTVEITY

-651 ISISIPDNYVLKG
+651 ISIPHNYVLKG
-664 TAPSKYTF
+664 TAPSEYTF

-680 TVHLKHA
+680 TVHLEHA

-734 VRQRTATKDLVTSK
+734 VRQRTATKDLVTGE
-748 INYGQWLGFGPGVF
+748 INYGLWHGFGPGVF

-786 LLMWRV
+786 LLMWLV
-792 GESTSESYKKF
+792 GEPTSESYKKF

-816 LVGMADFDGN
+816 LVGMAHFDGN
-826 NGKNEADREQFNE
+826 SGKNEADRERFNE

-844 AGNFESGNDNDY
+844 TGNFESGNDNDY
-856 NYFKRMIWKAGSS
+856 NYFKGMIWKAGSS

-891 IGLNDASYYFYN
+891 IGLNYASYDFYN

-1056 DEVTVEVV
+1056 DEVTGEVV

-1086 PTPEVVAQQ
+1086 PTPEAVAQQ

-1150 SAGYELVDATPITYQ
+1150 PAGYELVDATPITYQ

-1210 AELTRPVTFDKAT
+1210 AELTR
-1223 GQSTTG
+1223 
-1229 AWSTGT
+1229 
-1235 WEAYTPAGISG
+1235 
-1246 YTPTIK
+1246 
-1252 SVDAQTVTEAT
+1252 
-1263 KDQTVKIT
+1263 
-1271 YTANPESVKVNYV
+1271 
-1284 DDDDH
+1284 
-1289 EKLVHTN
+1289 L
-1296 TVAGKTDQTVTIT
+1296 
-1309 PAAPVGYELVDA
+1309 
-1321 TPITYQVTAQPNQV
+1321 
-1335 VTVHVKHQ
+1335 
-1343 TSTTSQSKTLTR
+1343 
-1355 TIELYTPFD
+1355 
-1364 GVKLIKQVAE
+1364 
-1374 LTRPVTFDKATGQ
+1374 VTFDKATGQ

-1487 LTFTTTGYPDTT
+1487 LTFTATGYPDTT

-1517 GTKLLDNPNLTFNGV
+1517 GTKLPDNPNLTFNGV

>member
-46 VYANST
+46 VYADST
-52 SESNIHQTLQDE
+52 SESNSPQTLQAE
-64 RPAQQ
+64 RTAQQ
-69 SATGVSK
+69 SDTGVS
-76 ESLPVDN
+76 EERLPVDSGSNN
-83 QQTNA
+83 QPAN
-88 EMSAGAAKPN
+88 N
-98 DYDSS
+98 DGHDSP
-103 AQANKPKGPTEE
+103 AQANDTEKP
-115 TAQNQNVTTLSGS
+115 AQNVTTESGS
-128 YQYTVHYVD
+128 FQYTVHYVD
-137 ADTKQALAPD
+137 AKTKQALAPD
-147 TVYTHHYTRTDVDD
+147 TVYTHHYTRTDVD
-161 QMGDWQYK
+161 
-169 SGDYTVT
+169 
-176 GTTTDTDVDK
+176 K
-186 VTFSRNQ
+186 VTFTRDQ

-198 QFDYAKWE
+198 QFDYAKWG
-206 IKPAQIDGYTAKY
+206 IKPAQIAGYTAKY
-219 GYNAITDM
+219 GYDAITDM
-227 LPKEILHGVIVDPK
+227 LPKEILHGVIVDPN
-241 EKPEV
+241 EKNEV
-246 TFEYK
+246 TFEYTK

-256 VVDYTDDDKL
+256 FVDYTDDDEP
-266 YRYNDGFSRQ
+266 YNYNDGFSRQ
-276 GYMGDTVNLDAQL
+276 GYMGDKVNLDPQL

-316 KHKIV
+316 KHKIA

-326 VSLNANVDQAITGI
+326 VSLNANVDQAIIGV
-340 GYNDLIEVVPEGT
+340 GYNDFIDVVPEGT

-361 AEYNGTPVGNLG
+361 AEYNGTPVANLG
-373 EQLVTVKVDEVSHRV
+373 EQLVTVKVDEVFHQV
-388 LGVVGPSTMTI
+388 VGVVGPSTMTI
-399 PERSLDVPTVEALLN
+399 PESSVNVPTVEALLN
-414 GKANGYESYG
+414 GKG
-424 NYYGVGIKELLGRFV
+424 NDYDYYGVGIKELLGRFV
-439 IPNATE
+439 KPSATE
-445 NGKDIQLE
+445 NGKEIQLE
-453 FSQDVQELD
+453 FSQEPDDPNLD
-462 GPHSGPLVPYKVVVD
+462 RLVPHKVVVD
-477 FQGNPHLVFGGV
+477 SQGNPHLVFGGV
-489 VDLNDVIVNSPIDL
+489 ADLNHLLVHS
-503 EDSDKIALTVEA
+503 EDSDKITLTFAV
-515 GLYYIPVY
+515 GLSYIPVY

-550 ADLDPDQSFYDEL
+550 AGLDQSFYDHQE
-563 DNTHR
+563 NTHR
-568 TVGKW
+568 TVGEW
-573 STGQWEAYTP
+573 STGTWEAYTP

-606 DQTVKITY
+606 DQTVEITY

-622 VNYVDDDDNGSVVKT
+622 VNYVDDDDNGSVIKT

-651 ISISIPDNYVLKG
+651 ISIPHNYVLKG
-664 TAPSKYTF
+664 TAPSEYTF

-687 TQDVSD
+687 IQDVSD

-734 VRQRTATKDLVTSK
+734 VRQRTATKDLVTGE

-856 NYFKRMIWKAGSS
+856 NFKGMIWKAGSS

-891 IGLNDASYYFYN
+891 IGLNDASYDFYN

-1056 DEVTVEVV
+1056 DEVTGEVV

-1086 PTPEVVAQQ
+1086 PTPEAVAQQ

-1150 SAGYELVDATPITYQ
+1150 PAGYELVDATPITYQ

-1210 AELTRPVTFDKAT
+1210 AELTR
-1223 GQSTTG
+1223 
-1229 AWSTGT
+1229 
-1235 WEAYTPAGISG
+1235 
-1246 YTPTIK
+1246 
-1252 SVDAQTVTEAT
+1252 
-1263 KDQTVKIT
+1263 
-1271 YTANPESVKVNYV
+1271 
-1284 DDDDH
+1284 
-1289 EKLVHTN
+1289 L
-1296 TVAGKTDQTVTIT
+1296 
-1309 PAAPVGYELVDA
+1309 
-1321 TPITYQVTAQPNQV
+1321 
-1335 VTVHVKHQ
+1335 
-1343 TSTTSQSKTLTR
+1343 
-1355 TIELYTPFD
+1355 
-1364 GVKLIKQVAE
+1364 
-1374 LTRPVTFDKATGQ
+1374 VTFDKATGQ

-1487 LTFTTTGYPDTT
+1487 LTFTATGYPDTT

-1676 TGQIWGLLAASLA
+1676 TGQILGLLAASLA

>member
-1 MVSKNNRQILKQSG
+1 M
-15 AKQTPH
+15 
-21 YGLRKLSIGV
+21 
-31 ASVLLSTTFYMGATT
+31 
-46 VYANST
+46 
-52 SESNIHQTLQDE
+52 
-64 RPAQQ
+64 
-69 SATGVSK
+69 
-76 ESLPVDN
+76 
-83 QQTNA
+83 
-88 EMSAGAAKPN
+88 
-98 DYDSS
+98 
-103 AQANKPKGPTEE
+103 
-115 TAQNQNVTTLSGS
+115 
-128 YQYTVHYVD
+128 
-137 ADTKQALAPD
+137 
-147 TVYTHHYTRTDVDD
+147 
-161 QMGDWQYK
+161 
-169 SGDYTVT
+169 
-176 GTTTDTDVDK
+176 
-186 VTFSRNQ
+186 
-193 TADNK
+193 
-198 QFDYAKWE
+198 
-206 IKPAQIDGYTAKY
+206 
-219 GYNAITDM
+219 
-227 LPKEILHGVIVDPK
+227 
-241 EKPEV
+241 
-246 TFEYK
+246 
-251 KKLSL
+251 
-256 VVDYTDDDKL
+256 
-266 YRYNDGFSRQ
+266 
-276 GYMGDTVNLDAQL
+276 
-289 PAGYELAPNQPTTY
+289 
-303 TFGSTD
+303 
-309 GYLKLHL
+309 
-316 KHKIV
+316 
-321 EHSAL
+321 
-326 VSLNANVDQAITGI
+326 NANVGQAIIGV
-340 GYNDLIEVVPEGT
+340 GYNDFIEVVPEGT

-361 AEYNGTPVGNLG
+361 DEYNGTPVANLG
-373 EQLVTVKVDEVSHRV
+373 EQLVTVKVDEVFHLV
-388 LGVVGPSTMTI
+388 VGVVGPSTMTI
-399 PERSLDVPTVEALLN
+399 PELSKDVPTVEALLN
-414 GKANGYESYG
+414 GKAIDYDH
-424 NYYGVGIKELLGRFV
+424 YGVGIKELLGRFV
-439 IPNATE
+439 KPSATE
-445 NGKDIQLE
+445 NGKEIQLE
-453 FSQDVQELD
+453 FSQELD
-462 GPHSGPLVPYKVVVD
+462 DPNLDRLVPHKVVVD
-477 FQGNPHLVFGGV
+477 SQGNPHLVFGGV
-489 VDLNDVIVNSPIDL
+489 ADLNHLLVHS
-503 EDSDKIALTVEA
+503 EDSDKITLTFAV
-515 GLYYIPVY
+515 GLSYIPVY

-550 ADLDPDQSFYDEL
+550 ADLDQRFYDHQE
-563 DNTHR
+563 NTHR
-568 TVGKW
+568 TVGEW

-606 DQTVKITY
+606 DQTVEITY

-651 ISISIPDNYVLKG
+651 ISIPHNYVLKG
-664 TAPSKYTF
+664 TAPSEYTF

-680 TVHLKHA
+680 TVHLEHA

-734 VRQRTATKDLVTSK
+734 VRQRTATKDLVTGE
-748 INYGQWLGFGPGVF
+748 INYGLWHGFGPGVF

-786 LLMWRV
+786 LLMWLV
-792 GESTSESYKKF
+792 GEPTSESYKKF

-811 DQFVA
+811 DQFIA
-816 LVGMADFDGN
+816 LVGMAHFDGN
-826 NGKNEADREQFNE
+826 SGKNEADRERFNE

-844 AGNFESGNDNDY
+844 TGNFESGNDNDY
-856 NYFKRMIWKAGSS
+856 NYFKGMIWKAGSS

-891 IGLNDASYYFYN
+891 IGLNYASYDFYN

-974 VAGDQPTKT
+974 AAGDQLTTT

-1056 DEVTVEVV
+1056 DEVTGEVV

-1086 PTPEVVAQQ
+1086 PTPEAVAQQ

-1128 KLVHTNTVA
+1128 KLVHTNTVT
-1137 GKTDQTVT
+1137 GKSGQTVT

-1150 SAGYELVDATPITYQ
+1150 PAGYELVDATPITYQ

-1180 QTSTTSQSKTL
+1180 QTSTTSESKTL

-1197 YTPFDGVKLIKQV
+1197 HTPFDGVKLIKQV
-1210 AELTRPVTFDKAT
+1210 AELTRLVTFDKAT

-1229 AWSTGT
+1229 AWSTG
-1235 WEAYTPAGISG
+1235 
-1246 YTPTIK
+1246 
-1252 SVDAQTVTEAT
+1252 Q
-1263 KDQTVKIT
+1263 
-1271 YTANPESVKVNYV
+1271 
-1284 DDDDH
+1284 
-1289 EKLVHTN
+1289 
-1296 TVAGKTDQTVTIT
+1296 
-1309 PAAPVGYELVDA
+1309 
-1321 TPITYQVTAQPNQV
+1321 
-1335 VTVHVKHQ
+1335 
-1343 TSTTSQSKTLTR
+1343 
-1355 TIELYTPFD
+1355 
-1364 GVKLIKQVAE
+1364 
-1374 LTRPVTFDKATGQ
+1374 
-1387 STTGAWSTGT
+1387 

-1417 AVNLTGAATDQTVV
+1417 AVNLTGADKDQTVV

-1487 LTFTTTGYPDTT
+1487 LTFTATGYPDTT

-1517 GTKLLDNPNLTFNGV
+1517 GTKLPDNPNLTFNGV

-1634 TKPQAKVAATGKP
+1634 TKPQAKVAVTGKP
-1647 VVASRAAAPTQPT
+1647 VVASRAAAPAQPT
-1660 SATEQRLP
+1660 PATEQRLP
-1668 QTGNQSTA
+1668 QTGNQATA

>member
-46 VYANST
+46 VYADST

-69 SATGVSK
+69 SATGVSE
-76 ESLPVDN
+76 ESLSVDSGSNN
-83 QQTNA
+83 QPPTA
-88 EMSAGAAKPN
+88 EERVFAAKP
-98 DYDSS
+98 DGHDSQ
-103 AQANKPKGPTEE
+103 AQTDEPTRPAEK
-115 TAQNQNVTTLSGS
+115 AAQNVTTESGTF
-128 YQYTVHYVD
+128 QYTVHYVD
-137 ADTKQALAPD
+137 AKTKQALAPD

-169 SGDYTVT
+169 SGDCTVT
-176 GTTTDTDVDK
+176 GTQTETDVDK
-186 VTFSRNQ
+186 VTFTRDQ

-198 QFDYAKWE
+198 QFDYAKWG

-227 LPKEILHGVIVDPK
+227 LPKEILHGVIVDPN
-241 EKPEV
+241 EKKEV
-246 TFEYK
+246 TFTK
-251 KKLSL
+251 KQLSL
-256 VVDYTDDDKL
+256 FVDYTDDDEP
-266 YRYNDGFSRQ
+266 YNYNDGFSRQ
-276 GYMGDTVNLDAQL
+276 GYMGDKVNLDPQL

-316 KHKIV
+316 KHKIA

-326 VSLNANVDQAITGI
+326 VSLNANVDQAIIGV
-340 GYNDLIEVVPEGT
+340 GYNDFIDVVPEGT

-361 AEYNGTPVGNLG
+361 AEYNGTPVANLG
-373 EQLVTVKVDEVSHRV
+373 EQLVTVKVDEVFHQV
-388 LGVVGPSTMTI
+388 VGVVGPSTMTI
-399 PERSLDVPTVEALLN
+399 PELSVDVPTVEALLN
-414 GKANGYESYG
+414 GKG
-424 NYYGVGIKELLGRFV
+424 NDYDYYGVGIKELLGRFV
-439 IPNATE
+439 KPSATE
-445 NGKDIQLE
+445 NGKEIQLE
-453 FSQDVQELD
+453 FSQEPDDPNLD
-462 GPHSGPLVPYKVVVD
+462 RLVPHKVVVD
-477 FQGNPHLVFGGV
+477 SQGNPHLVFGGV
-489 VDLNDVIVNSPIDL
+489 ADLNHLLVHS
-503 EDSDKIALTVEA
+503 EDSDKITLTFAV
-515 GLYYIPVY
+515 GLSYIPVY

-550 ADLDPDQSFYDEL
+550 AGLDQSFYDHQE
-563 DNTHR
+563 NTHR
-568 TVGKW
+568 TVGEW
-573 STGQWEAYTP
+573 STGTWEAYTP

-606 DQTVKITY
+606 DQTVEITY

-622 VNYVDDDDNGSVVKT
+622 VNYVDDDDNGSVIKT

-651 ISISIPDNYVLKG
+651 ISIPHNYVLKG
-664 TAPSKYTF
+664 TAPSEYTF

-734 VRQRTATKDLVTSK
+734 VRQRTATKDLVTGE

-786 LLMWRV
+786 LLMWLV
-792 GESTSESYKKF
+792 GEPTSESYKKF

-816 LVGMADFDGN
+816 LVGMAHFDGN
-826 NGKNEADREQFNE
+826 SGKNEADRERFNE

-844 AGNFESGNDNDY
+844 TGNFESGNDNDY
-856 NYFKRMIWKAGSS
+856 NYFKGMIWKAGSS

-891 IGLNDASYYFYN
+891 IGLNYASYDFYN

-1056 DEVTVEVV
+1056 DEVTGEVV

-1086 PTPEVVAQQ
+1086 PTPEAVAQQ

-1150 SAGYELVDATPITYQ
+1150 PAGYELVDATPITYQ

-1210 AELTRPVTFDKAT
+1210 AELTR
-1223 GQSTTG
+1223 
-1229 AWSTGT
+1229 
-1235 WEAYTPAGISG
+1235 
-1246 YTPTIK
+1246 
-1252 SVDAQTVTEAT
+1252 
-1263 KDQTVKIT
+1263 
-1271 YTANPESVKVNYV
+1271 
-1284 DDDDH
+1284 
-1289 EKLVHTN
+1289 L
-1296 TVAGKTDQTVTIT
+1296 
-1309 PAAPVGYELVDA
+1309 
-1321 TPITYQVTAQPNQV
+1321 
-1335 VTVHVKHQ
+1335 
-1343 TSTTSQSKTLTR
+1343 
-1355 TIELYTPFD
+1355 
-1364 GVKLIKQVAE
+1364 
-1374 LTRPVTFDKATGQ
+1374 VTFDKATGQ

-1487 LTFTTTGYPDTT
+1487 LTFTATGYPDTT

-1517 GTKLLDNPNLTFNGV
+1517 GTKLPDNPNLTFNGV

>member
-31 ASVLLSTTFYMGATT
+31 ASVLLSTTLYMGATT
-46 VYANST
+46 VYADSN
-52 SESNIHQTLQDE
+52 SESTLQAE
-64 RPAQQ
+64 HTAQQ
-69 SATGVSK
+69 SATEVSK
-76 ESLPVDN
+76 ESLPVGSGSKN

-88 EMSAGAAKPN
+88 ENSAGAAKSN

-103 AQANKPKGPTEE
+103 AQANKPKGPAEK
-115 TAQNQNVTTLSGS
+115 AAQNVTTLSGTF
-128 YQYTVHYVD
+128 QYTVHYVD
-137 ADTKQALAPD
+137 AKTKQALAPD
-147 TVYTHHYTRTDVDD
+147 TVYTHHYTQTDVDD

-176 GTTTDTDVDK
+176 GTPTETDVDN
-186 VTFSRNQ
+186 VTFTRDQ

-198 QFDYAKWE
+198 QFDYAKWG

-219 GYNAITDM
+219 GYDAITDM
-227 LPKEILHGVIVDPK
+227 LPK
-241 EKPEV
+241 
-246 TFEYK
+246 
-251 KKLSL
+251 
-256 VVDYTDDDKL
+256 
-266 YRYNDGFSRQ
+266 
-276 GYMGDTVNLDAQL
+276 
-289 PAGYELAPNQPTTY
+289 
-303 TFGSTD
+303 
-309 GYLKLHL
+309 
-316 KHKIV
+316 
-321 EHSAL
+321 
-326 VSLNANVDQAITGI
+326 
-340 GYNDLIEVVPEGT
+340 
-353 ELPGSDRW
+353 
-361 AEYNGTPVGNLG
+361 
-373 EQLVTVKVDEVSHRV
+373 
-388 LGVVGPSTMTI
+388 
-399 PERSLDVPTVEALLN
+399 
-414 GKANGYESYG
+414 
-424 NYYGVGIKELLGRFV
+424 
-439 IPNATE
+439 
-445 NGKDIQLE
+445 
-453 FSQDVQELD
+453 
-462 GPHSGPLVPYKVVVD
+462 
-477 FQGNPHLVFGGV
+477 
-489 VDLNDVIVNSPIDL
+489 
-503 EDSDKIALTVEA
+503 
-515 GLYYIPVY
+515 
-523 KDVKQRVIEITKPD
+523 
-537 GKVQTVKQVATLR
+537 
-550 ADLDPDQSFYDEL
+550 
-563 DNTHR
+563 
-568 TVGKW
+568 
-573 STGQWEAYTP
+573 
-583 EEIPGYTPTIKSVDA
+583 
-598 QTVTEATK
+598 
-606 DQTVKITY
+606 DQTVEITY

-651 ISISIPDNYVLKG
+651 ISIPHNYVLKG
-664 TAPSKYTF
+664 TAPSEYTF

-680 TVHLKHA
+680 TVHLEHA

-734 VRQRTATKDLVTSK
+734 VRQRTATKDLVTGE

-786 LLMWRV
+786 LLMWLV
-792 GESTSESYKKF
+792 GEPTSESYKKF

-816 LVGMADFDGN
+816 LVGMAHFDGN
-826 NGKNEADREQFNE
+826 SGKNEADRERFNE

-844 AGNFESGNDNDY
+844 TGNFESGNDNDY

-891 IGLNDASYYFYN
+891 IGLNDASYDFYN

-910 TIELISQPVDLPVTI
+910 TIKLISQPVDLPVTI

-932 GEIVGTDSLTTN
+932 GEIVGTDRLTTN

-1086 PTPEVVAQQ
+1086 PTPEAVAQQ

-1128 KLVHTNTVA
+1128 KLVHTNTVT
-1137 GKTDQTVT
+1137 GKSGQTVT

-1150 SAGYELVDATPITYQ
+1150 PAGYELVDATPITYQ

-1180 QTSTTSQSKTL
+1180 QTSTTSESKTL

-1197 YTPFDGVKLIKQV
+1197 HTPFDGVKLIKQV
-1210 AELTRPVTFDKAT
+1210 AELTRLVTFDKAT

-1229 AWSTGT
+1229 AWSTG
-1235 WEAYTPAGISG
+1235 
-1246 YTPTIK
+1246 
-1252 SVDAQTVTEAT
+1252 Q
-1263 KDQTVKIT
+1263 
-1271 YTANPESVKVNYV
+1271 
-1284 DDDDH
+1284 
-1289 EKLVHTN
+1289 
-1296 TVAGKTDQTVTIT
+1296 
-1309 PAAPVGYELVDA
+1309 
-1321 TPITYQVTAQPNQV
+1321 
-1335 VTVHVKHQ
+1335 
-1343 TSTTSQSKTLTR
+1343 
-1355 TIELYTPFD
+1355 
-1364 GVKLIKQVAE
+1364 
-1374 LTRPVTFDKATGQ
+1374 
-1387 STTGAWSTGT
+1387 

-1417 AVNLTGAATDQTVV
+1417 AVNLTGADKDQTVV

-1487 LTFTTTGYPDTT
+1487 LTFTATGYLDTT

-1517 GTKLLDNPNLTFNGV
+1517 GTKLPDNPNLTFNGV

>member
-46 VYANST
+46 VYADST

-69 SATGVSK
+69 SATGVSE
-76 ESLPVDN
+76 ESLSVDSGSNN
-83 QQTNA
+83 QPPTA
-88 EMSAGAAKPN
+88 EERVFAAKP
-98 DYDSS
+98 DGHDSQ
-103 AQANKPKGPTEE
+103 AQTDEPTRPAEK
-115 TAQNQNVTTLSGS
+115 AAQNVTTESGTF
-128 YQYTVHYVD
+128 QYTVHYVD
-137 ADTKQALAPD
+137 AKTKQALAPD

-169 SGDYTVT
+169 SGDCTVT
-176 GTTTDTDVDK
+176 GTQTETDVDK
-186 VTFSRNQ
+186 VTFTRDQ

-198 QFDYAKWE
+198 QFDYAKWG

-227 LPKEILHGVIVDPK
+227 LPKEILHGVIVDPN
-241 EKPEV
+241 EKKEV
-246 TFEYK
+246 TFEYTK
-251 KKLSL
+251 KQLSL
-256 VVDYTDDDKL
+256 FVDYTDDDEP
-266 YRYNDGFSRQ
+266 YNYNDGFSRQ
-276 GYMGDTVNLDAQL
+276 GYMGDKVNLDPQL

-316 KHKIV
+316 KHKIA

-326 VSLNANVDQAITGI
+326 VSLNANVDQAIIGV
-340 GYNDLIEVVPEGT
+340 GYNDFIDVVPEGT

-361 AEYNGTPVGNLG
+361 AEYNGTPVANLG
-373 EQLVTVKVDEVSHRV
+373 EQLVTVKVDEVFHQV
-388 LGVVGPSTMTI
+388 VGVVGPSTMTI
-399 PERSLDVPTVEALLN
+399 PELSVDAPTVEALLN
-414 GKANGYESYG
+414 GKG
-424 NYYGVGIKELLGRFV
+424 NDYDYYGVGIKELLGRFV
-439 IPNATE
+439 KPSATE
-445 NGKDIQLE
+445 NGKEIQLE
-453 FSQDVQELD
+453 FSQEPDDPNLD
-462 GPHSGPLVPYKVVVD
+462 RLVPHKVVVD
-477 FQGNPHLVFGGV
+477 SQGNPHLVFGGV
-489 VDLNDVIVNSPIDL
+489 ADLNHLLVHS
-503 EDSDKIALTVEA
+503 EDSDKITLTFAV
-515 GLYYIPVY
+515 GLSYIPVY

-550 ADLDPDQSFYDEL
+550 AGLDQSFYDHQE
-563 DNTHR
+563 NTHR
-568 TVGKW
+568 TVGEW
-573 STGQWEAYTP
+573 STGTWEAYTP

-606 DQTVKITY
+606 DQTVEITY

-622 VNYVDDDDNGSVVKT
+622 VNYVDDDDNGSVIKT

-651 ISISIPDNYVLKG
+651 ISIPHNYVLKG
-664 TAPSKYTF
+664 TAPSEYTF

-734 VRQRTATKDLVTSK
+734 VRQRTATKDLVTGE

-786 LLMWRV
+786 LLMWLV
-792 GESTSESYKKF
+792 GEPTSESYKKF

-816 LVGMADFDGN
+816 LVGMAHFDGN
-826 NGKNEADREQFNE
+826 SGKNEADRERFNE

-844 AGNFESGNDNDY
+844 TGNFESGNDNDY
-856 NYFKRMIWKAGSS
+856 NYFKGMIWKAGSS

-891 IGLNDASYYFYN
+891 IGLNYASYDFYN

-1056 DEVTVEVV
+1056 DEVTGEVV

-1086 PTPEVVAQQ
+1086 PTPEAVAQQ

-1150 SAGYELVDATPITYQ
+1150 PAGYELVDATPITYQ

-1210 AELTRPVTFDKAT
+1210 AELTR
-1223 GQSTTG
+1223 
-1229 AWSTGT
+1229 
-1235 WEAYTPAGISG
+1235 
-1246 YTPTIK
+1246 
-1252 SVDAQTVTEAT
+1252 
-1263 KDQTVKIT
+1263 
-1271 YTANPESVKVNYV
+1271 
-1284 DDDDH
+1284 
-1289 EKLVHTN
+1289 L
-1296 TVAGKTDQTVTIT
+1296 
-1309 PAAPVGYELVDA
+1309 
-1321 TPITYQVTAQPNQV
+1321 
-1335 VTVHVKHQ
+1335 
-1343 TSTTSQSKTLTR
+1343 
-1355 TIELYTPFD
+1355 
-1364 GVKLIKQVAE
+1364 
-1374 LTRPVTFDKATGQ
+1374 VTFDKATGQ

-1487 LTFTTTGYPDTT
+1487 LTFTATGYPDTT

-1517 GTKLLDNPNLTFNGV
+1517 GTKLPDNPNLTFNGV

>member
-46 VYANST
+46 VYADSN
-52 SESNIHQTLQDE
+52 SESTLQAE
-64 RPAQQ
+64 RTAQQ

-76 ESLPVDN
+76 ESLPVGSGSNN

-88 EMSAGAAKPN
+88 EKSAGTAKPN

-115 TAQNQNVTTLSGS
+115 TAQNQNVTTESGS
-128 YQYTVHYVD
+128 FQYTVHYVD

-169 SGDYTVT
+169 KGDSTVT
-176 GTTTDTDVDK
+176 GTQTETDVDK
-186 VTFSRNQ
+186 VTFTRNQ
-193 TADNK
+193 TCDNK
-198 QFDYAKWE
+198 QFDYAKWG
-206 IKPAQIDGYTAKY
+206 IKPAQIAGYTATY
-219 GYNAITDM
+219 GYCAIKDM
-227 LPKEILHGVIVDPK
+227 LPKEILHGVIVDPN
-241 EKPEV
+241 EKNEV
-246 TFEYK
+246 TFEYTK
-251 KKLSL
+251 KQLSL
-256 VVDYTDDDKL
+256 YVDYKDDDEP
-266 YRYNDGFSRQ
+266 YIYWPYQGYHQ
-276 GYMGDTVNLDAQL
+276 GYMGDTVKLDTQL
-289 PAGYELAPNQPTTY
+289 PAGYELASNQPTTY

-309 GYLKLHL
+309 GRLTLHL
-316 KHKIV
+316 KHKIA

-326 VSLNANVDQAITGI
+326 VSLNANVDQAIIGV

-353 ELPGSDRW
+353 ELPGEDRW
-361 AEYNGTPVGNLG
+361 ADYNGTPVANLG
-373 EQLVTVKVDEVSHRV
+373 EQLVTVKVDEVSHQV
-388 LGVVGPSTMTI
+388 VGVVGPSTMTI
-399 PERSLDVPTVEALLN
+399 PELSVDVPTVEALLN

-424 NYYGVGIKELLGRFV
+424 DYYGVGIKELLGRFV
-439 IPNATE
+439 KPSATE
-445 NGKDIQLE
+445 NGKEIQLE
-453 FSQDVQELD
+453 FSQELD
-462 GPHSGPLVPYKVVVD
+462 GPGSDRLVPHKVVVD
-477 FQGNPHLVFGGV
+477 SQGNPHLVFGGV
-489 VDLNDVIVNSPIDL
+489 ADLNDLLVDS
-503 EDSDKIALTVEA
+503 EDSDKITLTSVV
-515 GLYYIPVY
+515 GLSYIPVY

-550 ADLDPDQSFYDEL
+550 ADLDQRFYDIL

-583 EEIPGYTPTIKSVDA
+583 DEIPGYTPTIKSVDA

-606 DQTVKITY
+606 DQTVEITY

-622 VNYVDDDDNGSVVKT
+622 VNYVDDDDNGSVIKT

-651 ISISIPDNYVLKG
+651 ISIPHNYVLKG
-664 TAPSKYTF
+664 TAPSEYTF

-734 VRQRTATKDLVTSK
+734 VRQRTATKDLVTGE
-748 INYGQWLGFGPGVF
+748 INYGLWHGFGPGVF

-786 LLMWRV
+786 LLMWLV
-792 GESTSESYKKF
+792 GEPTSESYKKF

-816 LVGMADFDGN
+816 LVGMAHFDGN
-826 NGKNEADREQFNE
+826 SGKNEADRERFNE

-844 AGNFESGNDNDY
+844 TGNFESGNDNDY
-856 NYFKRMIWKAGSS
+856 NYFKGMIWKAGSS

-891 IGLNDASYYFYN
+891 IGLNYASYDFYN

-974 VAGDQPTKT
+974 AAGDQLTTT

-1056 DEVTVEVV
+1056 DEVTGEVV
-1064 KYSDWTTGTW
+1064 KYSDWKTGTW

-1086 PTPEVVAQQ
+1086 PTPELVAQQ
-1095 AVTADMGDQ
+1095 AVTTDMGDQ

-1128 KLVHTNTVA
+1128 KLVQTNTVT
-1137 GKTDQTVT
+1137 GKSGQTVT

-1150 SAGYELVDATPITYQ
+1150 PAGYELVDATPITYQ

-1180 QTSTTSQSKTL
+1180 QTSTTSESKTL

-1197 YTPFDGVKLIKQV
+1197 HTPFDGVKLIKQV
-1210 AELTRPVTFDKAT
+1210 AELTRLVTFDKAT

-1229 AWSTGT
+1229 AWS
-1235 WEAYTPAGISG
+1235 I
-1246 YTPTIK
+1246 
-1252 SVDAQTVTEAT
+1252 
-1263 KDQTVKIT
+1263 
-1271 YTANPESVKVNYV
+1271 
-1284 DDDDH
+1284 
-1289 EKLVHTN
+1289 
-1296 TVAGKTDQTVTIT
+1296 
-1309 PAAPVGYELVDA
+1309 
-1321 TPITYQVTAQPNQV
+1321 
-1335 VTVHVKHQ
+1335 
-1343 TSTTSQSKTLTR
+1343 
-1355 TIELYTPFD
+1355 
-1364 GVKLIKQVAE
+1364 
-1374 LTRPVTFDKATGQ
+1374 GQ
-1387 STTGAWSTGT
+1387 

-1417 AVNLTGAATDQTVV
+1417 AVNLTGADKDQTVV

-1468 PNEVPSGWQL
+1468 PTKVTPTKPRAKVVATGKTNEV
-1478 VAGQTLPSE
+1478 
-1487 LTFTTTGYPDTT
+1487 
-1499 VTIAHRV
+1499 VT
-1506 ITVTAAQPQPN
+1506 
-1517 GTKLLDNPNLTFNGV
+1517 
-1532 ENADLNRTV
+1532 
-1541 TRQIVINLPG
+1541 
-1551 QAPQTITQTV
+1551 
-1561 HLTRNATVDEVTGQV
+1561 
-1576 TYGAWTSGK
+1576 
-1585 WAAVTVPTVAG
+1585 
-1596 YTPSQSEVP
+1596 
-1605 AVTVTATTTSQV
+1605 
-1617 ITINY
+1617 
-1622 QVIPAVPTKVTP
+1622 VPTKVTP
-1634 TKPQAKVAATGKP
+1634 TKPQAKVVATGKP
-1647 VVASRAAAPTQPT
+1647 VVDSRAAAPAQPT
-1660 SATEQRLP
+1660 PATERRLP
-1668 QTGNQSTA
+1668 QTGNQATA
-1676 TGQIWGLLAASLA
+1676 IGQIWGLLAVSLA

-1698 KKKQKG
+1698 KKRQKG

>member
-31 ASVLLSTTFYMGATT
+31 ASVLLSTTLYMGATT
-46 VYANST
+46 VYADTVYADNS
-52 SESNIHQTLQDE
+52 SESDSHQTLQAE
-64 RPAQQ
+64 RTAKQP
-69 SATGVSK
+69 ATGVSR
-76 ESLPVDN
+76 ESLP
-83 QQTNA
+83 TTAATTA
-88 EMSAGAAKPN
+88 ENSVVEKTVGHV
-98 DYDSS
+98 YDLQSS
-103 AQANKPKGPTEE
+103 AQANKPKGPAEK
-115 TAQNQNVTTLSGS
+115 AAQNVTTESGS
-128 YQYTVHYVD
+128 FQYTVHYVD
-137 ADTKQALAPD
+137 ADTKKALAPD

-169 SGDYTVT
+169 SGDCTVT
-176 GTTTDTDVDK
+176 GTPTDTDVDK
-186 VTFSRNQ
+186 VTFTRDQ

-198 QFDYAKWE
+198 QFDYAKWG
-206 IKPAQIDGYTAKY
+206 IKPAQIAGYTAKY
-219 GYNAITDM
+219 GYDAITDM
-227 LPKEILHGVIVDPK
+227 LPKEILHGVIVDPN
-241 EKPEV
+241 EKTDV
-246 TFEYK
+246 TFEYTK
-251 KKLSL
+251 KQLSL
-256 VVDYTDDDKL
+256 FVDYTDDDEP
-266 YRYNDGFSRQ
+266 YNYNDGFSRQ
-276 GYMGDTVNLDAQL
+276 GYMGDKVNLDPQL

-316 KHKIV
+316 KHKIA

-326 VSLNANVDQAITGI
+326 VSLNANVGQAITGI
-340 GYNDLIEVVPEGT
+340 GYNDFIEVVPEGT

-361 AEYNGTPVGNLG
+361 AEYNGTPVGKLG
-373 EQLVTVKVDEVSHRV
+373 EQLVTVKVDEVFHLV
-388 LGVVGPSTMTI
+388 VGVVGPSTMTI
-399 PERSLDVPTVEALLN
+399 PELSVNVPTVEALLN

-424 NYYGVGIKELLGRFV
+424 DYYGVGIKELLGRFV
-439 IPNATE
+439 KPSATE
-445 NGKDIQLE
+445 NGKEIQLE
-453 FSQDVQELD
+453 FSQELD
-462 GPHSGPLVPYKVVVD
+462 DPNLDRLVPHKVVVD
-477 FQGNPHLVFGGV
+477 SQGNPHLVFGGV
-489 VDLNDVIVNSPIDL
+489 ADLNHLLVHS
-503 EDSDKIALTVEA
+503 EDSDKITLTFAV
-515 GLYYIPVY
+515 GLSYIPVY

-550 ADLDPDQSFYDEL
+550 ADLDQQRFYDKQ

-568 TVGKW
+568 TVGEW
-573 STGQWEAYTP
+573 STGTWEAYTP

-606 DQTVKITY
+606 DQTVEITY

-622 VNYVDDDDNGSVVKT
+622 VNYVDDDDNGSVIKT

-651 ISISIPDNYVLKG
+651 ISIPHNYVLKG
-664 TAPSKYTF
+664 TAPSEYTF

-734 VRQRTATKDLVTSK
+734 VRQRTATKDLVTGE

-856 NYFKRMIWKAGSS
+856 NFKGMIWKAGSS

-891 IGLNDASYYFYN
+891 IGLNDASYDFYN

-1056 DEVTVEVV
+1056 DEVTGEVV

-1086 PTPEVVAQQ
+1086 PTPEAVAQQ

-1150 SAGYELVDATPITYQ
+1150 PAGYELVDATPITYQ

-1210 AELTRPVTFDKAT
+1210 AELTR
-1223 GQSTTG
+1223 
-1229 AWSTGT
+1229 
-1235 WEAYTPAGISG
+1235 
-1246 YTPTIK
+1246 
-1252 SVDAQTVTEAT
+1252 
-1263 KDQTVKIT
+1263 
-1271 YTANPESVKVNYV
+1271 
-1284 DDDDH
+1284 
-1289 EKLVHTN
+1289 L
-1296 TVAGKTDQTVTIT
+1296 
-1309 PAAPVGYELVDA
+1309 
-1321 TPITYQVTAQPNQV
+1321 
-1335 VTVHVKHQ
+1335 
-1343 TSTTSQSKTLTR
+1343 
-1355 TIELYTPFD
+1355 
-1364 GVKLIKQVAE
+1364 
-1374 LTRPVTFDKATGQ
+1374 VTFDKATGQ

-1487 LTFTTTGYPDTT
+1487 LTFTATGYPDTT

-1517 GTKLLDNPNLTFNGV
+1517 GTKLPDNPNLTFNGV

-1634 TKPQAKVAATGKP
+1634 TKSQAKVAATGKP

>member
-1 MVSKNNRQILKQSG
+1 M
-15 AKQTPH
+15 
-21 YGLRKLSIGV
+21 
-31 ASVLLSTTFYMGATT
+31 
-46 VYANST
+46 
-52 SESNIHQTLQDE
+52 
-64 RPAQQ
+64 
-69 SATGVSK
+69 
-76 ESLPVDN
+76 
-83 QQTNA
+83 
-88 EMSAGAAKPN
+88 
-98 DYDSS
+98 
-103 AQANKPKGPTEE
+103 
-115 TAQNQNVTTLSGS
+115 
-128 YQYTVHYVD
+128 
-137 ADTKQALAPD
+137 
-147 TVYTHHYTRTDVDD
+147 
-161 QMGDWQYK
+161 
-169 SGDYTVT
+169 
-176 GTTTDTDVDK
+176 
-186 VTFSRNQ
+186 
-193 TADNK
+193 
-198 QFDYAKWE
+198 
-206 IKPAQIDGYTAKY
+206 
-219 GYNAITDM
+219 
-227 LPKEILHGVIVDPK
+227 
-241 EKPEV
+241 
-246 TFEYK
+246 
-251 KKLSL
+251 
-256 VVDYTDDDKL
+256 
-266 YRYNDGFSRQ
+266 
-276 GYMGDTVNLDAQL
+276 
-289 PAGYELAPNQPTTY
+289 APNQPTTY

-309 GYLKLHL
+309 GYLTLHL
-316 KHKIV
+316 KHKIA

-326 VSLNANVDQAITGI
+326 VSLNANVGQAIIGV
-340 GYNDLIEVVPEGT
+340 GYNDFIEVVPEGT

-361 AEYNGTPVGNLG
+361 DEYNGTPVANLG
-373 EQLVTVKVDEVSHRV
+373 EQLVTVKVDEVFHLV
-388 LGVVGPSTMTI
+388 VGVVGPSTMTI
-399 PERSLDVPTVEALLN
+399 PELSKDVPTVEALLN
-414 GKANGYESYG
+414 GKAIDYDH
-424 NYYGVGIKELLGRFV
+424 YGVGIKELLGRFV
-439 IPNATE
+439 KPSATE
-445 NGKDIQLE
+445 NGKEIQLE
-453 FSQDVQELD
+453 FSQELD
-462 GPHSGPLVPYKVVVD
+462 DPNLDRLVPHKVVVD
-477 FQGNPHLVFGGV
+477 SQGNPHLVFGGV
-489 VDLNDVIVNSPIDL
+489 ADLNHLLVHS
-503 EDSDKIALTVEA
+503 EDSDKITLTFAV
-515 GLYYIPVY
+515 GLSYIPVY

-550 ADLDPDQSFYDEL
+550 ADLDQRFYDHQE
-563 DNTHR
+563 NTHR
-568 TVGKW
+568 TVGEW

-606 DQTVKITY
+606 DQTVEITY

-651 ISISIPDNYVLKG
+651 ISIPHNYVLKG
-664 TAPSKYTF
+664 TAPSEYTF

-680 TVHLKHA
+680 TVHLEHA

-734 VRQRTATKDLVTSK
+734 VRQRTATKDLVTGE
-748 INYGQWLGFGPGVF
+748 INYGLWHGFGPGVF

-786 LLMWRV
+786 LLMWLV
-792 GESTSESYKKF
+792 GEPTSESYKKF

-816 LVGMADFDGN
+816 LVGMAHFDGN
-826 NGKNEADREQFNE
+826 SGKNEADRERFNE

-844 AGNFESGNDNDY
+844 TGNFESGNDNDY
-856 NYFKRMIWKAGSS
+856 NYFKGMIWKAGSS

-891 IGLNDASYYFYN
+891 IGLNYASYDFYN

-974 VAGDQPTKT
+974 AAGDQLTTT

-1056 DEVTVEVV
+1056 DEVTGEVV

-1128 KLVHTNTVA
+1128 KLVHTNTVT
-1137 GKTDQTVT
+1137 GKSGQTVT

-1150 SAGYELVDATPITYQ
+1150 PAGYELVDATPITYQ

-1172 VVTVHVKH
+1172 VITVHVKH
-1180 QTSTTSQSKTL
+1180 QTSTTSESKTL

-1197 YTPFDGVKLIKQV
+1197 HTPFDGVKLIKQV
-1210 AELTRPVTFDKAT
+1210 AELTRLVTFDKAT

-1229 AWSTGT
+1229 AWSTG
-1235 WEAYTPAGISG
+1235 
-1246 YTPTIK
+1246 
-1252 SVDAQTVTEAT
+1252 Q
-1263 KDQTVKIT
+1263 
-1271 YTANPESVKVNYV
+1271 
-1284 DDDDH
+1284 
-1289 EKLVHTN
+1289 
-1296 TVAGKTDQTVTIT
+1296 
-1309 PAAPVGYELVDA
+1309 
-1321 TPITYQVTAQPNQV
+1321 
-1335 VTVHVKHQ
+1335 
-1343 TSTTSQSKTLTR
+1343 
-1355 TIELYTPFD
+1355 
-1364 GVKLIKQVAE
+1364 
-1374 LTRPVTFDKATGQ
+1374 
-1387 STTGAWSTGT
+1387 

-1417 AVNLTGAATDQTVV
+1417 AVNLTGADKDQTVV

-1487 LTFTTTGYPDTT
+1487 LTFTATGYPDTT

-1517 GTKLLDNPNLTFNGV
+1517 GTKLPDNPNLTFNGV

>member
-31 ASVLLSTTFYMGATT
+31 ASVLLSTTLYMGATT
-46 VYANST
+46 VYADTVYADNS
-52 SESNIHQTLQDE
+52 SESDSHQTLQAE
-64 RPAQQ
+64 RTAKQP
-69 SATGVSK
+69 ATGVSR
-76 ESLPVDN
+76 ESLP
-83 QQTNA
+83 TTAATTA
-88 EMSAGAAKPN
+88 ENSVVEKTVGHV
-98 DYDSS
+98 YDLQSS
-103 AQANKPKGPTEE
+103 AQANKPKGPAEK
-115 TAQNQNVTTLSGS
+115 AAQNVTTESGS
-128 YQYTVHYVD
+128 FQYTVHYVD
-137 ADTKQALAPD
+137 ADTKKALAPD

-169 SGDYTVT
+169 SGDCTVT
-176 GTTTDTDVDK
+176 GTPTETDVDK

-198 QFDYAKWE
+198 QFDYAKWG

-219 GYNAITDM
+219 GYDAITDM
-227 LPKEILHGVIVDPK
+227 LPKEILHGVIVDPN
-241 EKPEV
+241 EKKEV
-246 TFEYK
+246 TFEYTK
-251 KKLSL
+251 KQLSL
-256 VVDYTDDDKL
+256 FVDYTDDDEP
-266 YRYNDGFSRQ
+266 YNYNDGFSRQ
-276 GYMGDTVNLDAQL
+276 GYMGDKVNLDPQL

-309 GYLKLHL
+309 GYLTLHL

-326 VSLNANVDQAITGI
+326 VSLNANVGQAITGI
-340 GYNDLIEVVPEGT
+340 GYNDFIEVVPEGT

-361 AEYNGTPVGNLG
+361 AEYNGTPVGKLG
-373 EQLVTVKVDEVSHRV
+373 EQLVTVKVDEVFHLV
-388 LGVVGPSTMTI
+388 VGVVGPSTMTI
-399 PERSLDVPTVEALLN
+399 PELSVDVPTVEALLN

-424 NYYGVGIKELLGRFV
+424 DYYGVGIKELLGRFV
-439 IPNATE
+439 KPSATE
-445 NGKDIQLE
+445 NGKEIQLE
-453 FSQDVQELD
+453 FSQELD
-462 GPHSGPLVPYKVVVD
+462 DPNLDRLVPHKVVVD
-477 FQGNPHLVFGGV
+477 SQGNPHLVFGGV
-489 VDLNDVIVNSPIDL
+489 ADLNHLLVHS
-503 EDSDKIALTVEA
+503 EDSDKITLTFAV
-515 GLYYIPVY
+515 GLSYIPVY

-550 ADLDPDQSFYDEL
+550 AGLDQSFYDHQE
-563 DNTHR
+563 NTHR
-568 TVGKW
+568 TVGEW
-573 STGQWEAYTP
+573 STGTWEAYTP

-606 DQTVKITY
+606 DQTVEITY

-622 VNYVDDDDNGSVVKT
+622 VNYVDDDDNGSVIKT

-651 ISISIPDNYVLKG
+651 ISIPHNYVLKG
-664 TAPSKYTF
+664 TAPSEYTF

-680 TVHLKHA
+680 TVHLEHA

-734 VRQRTATKDLVTSK
+734 VRQRTATKDLVTGE
-748 INYGQWLGFGPGVF
+748 INYGLWLGFGPGVF

-792 GESTSESYKKF
+792 GEPTSESYKKF

-816 LVGMADFDGN
+816 LVGMAHFDGN
-826 NGKNEADREQFNE
+826 SGKNEADRERFNE

-844 AGNFESGNDNDY
+844 TGNFESGNDNDY
-856 NYFKRMIWKAGSS
+856 NYFKGMIWKAGSS

-891 IGLNDASYYFYN
+891 IGLNDASYDFYN

-974 VAGDQPTKT
+974 AAGDQLTTT

-1056 DEVTVEVV
+1056 DEVTGEVV

-1086 PTPEVVAQQ
+1086 PTPEAVAQQ

-1128 KLVHTNTVA
+1128 KLVHTNTVT
-1137 GKTDQTVT
+1137 GKSGQTVK

-1150 SAGYELVDATPITYQ
+1150 PAGYELVDATPITYQ

-1180 QTSTTSQSKTL
+1180 QTSTTSESKTL

-1197 YTPFDGVKLIKQV
+1197 HTPFDGVKLIKQV
-1210 AELTRPVTFDKAT
+1210 AELTRLVTFDKAT

-1229 AWSTGT
+1229 AWSTG
-1235 WEAYTPAGISG
+1235 
-1246 YTPTIK
+1246 
-1252 SVDAQTVTEAT
+1252 Q
-1263 KDQTVKIT
+1263 
-1271 YTANPESVKVNYV
+1271 
-1284 DDDDH
+1284 
-1289 EKLVHTN
+1289 
-1296 TVAGKTDQTVTIT
+1296 
-1309 PAAPVGYELVDA
+1309 
-1321 TPITYQVTAQPNQV
+1321 
-1335 VTVHVKHQ
+1335 
-1343 TSTTSQSKTLTR
+1343 
-1355 TIELYTPFD
+1355 
-1364 GVKLIKQVAE
+1364 
-1374 LTRPVTFDKATGQ
+1374 
-1387 STTGAWSTGT
+1387 

-1417 AVNLTGAATDQTVV
+1417 AVNLTGADKDQTVV

-1487 LTFTTTGYPDTT
+1487 LTFTATGYPDTT

-1517 GTKLLDNPNLTFNGV
+1517 GTKLPDNPNLTFNGV

-1634 TKPQAKVAATGKP
+1634 TKPQAKVAVTGKP
-1647 VVASRAAAPTQPT
+1647 VVASRAAAPAQPT
-1660 SATEQRLP
+1660 PATEQRLP
-1668 QTGNQSTA
+1668 QTGNQATA

-1698 KKKQKG
+1698 KKQKG

>member
-46 VYANST
+46 VYAGST
-52 SESNIHQTLQDE
+52 SESNSHQTLQAE
-64 RPAQQ
+64 RTAQQ
-69 SATGVSK
+69 SDTRVSK
-76 ESLPVDN
+76 ESLSVDSGDSGSNN
-83 QQTNA
+83 QLPTA
-88 EMSAGAAKPN
+88 EKRVVAAKP
-98 DYDSS
+98 DGHDSP
-103 AQANKPKGPTEE
+103 AKANEPNRPAE
-115 TAQNQNVTTLSGS
+115 AQNVTTESGS
-128 YQYTVHYVD
+128 FQYTVHYVD
-137 ADTKQALAPD
+137 ADTKKALAPD
-147 TVYTHHYTRTDVDD
+147 TVYTHHYTQTDVDD

-176 GTTTDTDVDK
+176 GTPTDTDVDK
-186 VTFSRNQ
+186 VTFTRDQ
-193 TADNK
+193 TVDNK
-198 QFDYAKWE
+198 QFDYAKWG
-206 IKPAQIDGYTAKY
+206 IKPAQIAGYTAKY
-219 GYNAITDM
+219 DYDAITDM
-227 LPKEILHGVIVDPK
+227 LPKEILHGVIVDPN
-241 EKPEV
+241 EKKEV
-246 TFEYK
+246 TFEYTK
-251 KKLSL
+251 KQLSL
-256 VVDYTDDDKL
+256 FVDYTDDDEP
-266 YRYNDGFSRQ
+266 YNYNDGFSRQ
-276 GYMGDTVNLDAQL
+276 GYMGDKVNLDPQL

-316 KHKIV
+316 KHKIA

-326 VSLNANVDQAITGI
+326 VSLNANVDQAIIGV
-340 GYNDLIEVVPEGT
+340 GYNDFIDVVPEGT

-361 AEYNGTPVGNLG
+361 AEYNGTPVANLG
-373 EQLVTVKVDEVSHRV
+373 EQLVTVKVDEVFHQV
-388 LGVVGPSTMTI
+388 VGVVGPSTMTI
-399 PERSLDVPTVEALLN
+399 PELSVDVPTVEALLN
-414 GKANGYESYG
+414 GKG
-424 NYYGVGIKELLGRFV
+424 NDYDYYGVGIKELLGRFV
-439 IPNATE
+439 KPSATE
-445 NGKDIQLE
+445 NGKEIQLE
-453 FSQDVQELD
+453 FSQEPDDPNLD
-462 GPHSGPLVPYKVVVD
+462 RLVPHKVVVD
-477 FQGNPHLVFGGV
+477 SQGNPHLVFGGV
-489 VDLNDVIVNSPIDL
+489 ADLNHLLVHS
-503 EDSDKIALTVEA
+503 EDSDKITLTFAV
-515 GLYYIPVY
+515 GLSYIPVY

-550 ADLDPDQSFYDEL
+550 AGLDQSFYDHQE
-563 DNTHR
+563 NTHR
-568 TVGKW
+568 TVGEW
-573 STGQWEAYTP
+573 STGTWEAYTP

-606 DQTVKITY
+606 DQTVEITY

-622 VNYVDDDDNGSVVKT
+622 VNYVDDDDNGSVIKT

-651 ISISIPDNYVLKG
+651 ISIPHNYVLKG
-664 TAPSKYTF
+664 TAPSEYTF

-734 VRQRTATKDLVTSK
+734 VRQRTATKDLVTGE

-786 LLMWRV
+786 LLMWLV
-792 GESTSESYKKF
+792 GEPTSESYKKF

-816 LVGMADFDGN
+816 LVGMAHFDGN
-826 NGKNEADREQFNE
+826 SGKNEADRERFNE

-844 AGNFESGNDNDY
+844 TGNFESGNDNDY
-856 NYFKRMIWKAGSS
+856 NYFKGMIWKAGSS

-891 IGLNDASYYFYN
+891 IGLNYASYDFYN

-1056 DEVTVEVV
+1056 DEVTGEVV

-1086 PTPEVVAQQ
+1086 PTPEAVAQQ

-1150 SAGYELVDATPITYQ
+1150 PAGYELVDATPITYQ

-1210 AELTRPVTFDKAT
+1210 AELTR
-1223 GQSTTG
+1223 
-1229 AWSTGT
+1229 
-1235 WEAYTPAGISG
+1235 
-1246 YTPTIK
+1246 
-1252 SVDAQTVTEAT
+1252 
-1263 KDQTVKIT
+1263 
-1271 YTANPESVKVNYV
+1271 
-1284 DDDDH
+1284 
-1289 EKLVHTN
+1289 L
-1296 TVAGKTDQTVTIT
+1296 
-1309 PAAPVGYELVDA
+1309 
-1321 TPITYQVTAQPNQV
+1321 
-1335 VTVHVKHQ
+1335 
-1343 TSTTSQSKTLTR
+1343 
-1355 TIELYTPFD
+1355 
-1364 GVKLIKQVAE
+1364 
-1374 LTRPVTFDKATGQ
+1374 VTFDKATGQ

-1487 LTFTTTGYPDTT
+1487 LTFTATGYPDTT

-1517 GTKLLDNPNLTFNGV
+1517 GTKLPDNPNLTFNGV

>member
-46 VYANST
+46 VYAGST
-52 SESNIHQTLQDE
+52 SESNSHQTLQAE
-64 RPAQQ
+64 RTAQQ
-69 SATGVSK
+69 SDTRVSK
-76 ESLPVDN
+76 ESLSVDSGDSGSNN
-83 QQTNA
+83 QLPTA
-88 EMSAGAAKPN
+88 EKRVVAAKP
-98 DYDSS
+98 DGHDSP
-103 AQANKPKGPTEE
+103 AKANEPTRPAEK
-115 TAQNQNVTTLSGS
+115 AAQNVTTESGTF
-128 YQYTVHYVD
+128 QYTVHYVD
-137 ADTKQALAPD
+137 AKTKQALAPD

-169 SGDYTVT
+169 SGDCTVT
-176 GTTTDTDVDK
+176 GTQTETDVDK
-186 VTFSRNQ
+186 VTFTRDQ

-198 QFDYAKWE
+198 QFDYAKWG

-227 LPKEILHGVIVDPK
+227 LPKEILHGVIVDPN
-241 EKPEV
+241 EKKEV
-246 TFEYK
+246 TFEYTK
-251 KKLSL
+251 KQLSL
-256 VVDYTDDDKL
+256 FVDYTDDDEP
-266 YRYNDGFSRQ
+266 YNYNDGFSRQ
-276 GYMGDTVNLDAQL
+276 GYMGDKVNLDPQL

-316 KHKIV
+316 KHKIA

-326 VSLNANVDQAITGI
+326 VSLNANVDQAIIGV
-340 GYNDLIEVVPEGT
+340 GYNDFIDVVPEGT

-361 AEYNGTPVGNLG
+361 AEYNGTPVANLG
-373 EQLVTVKVDEVSHRV
+373 EQLVTVKVDEVFHQV
-388 LGVVGPSTMTI
+388 VGVVGPSTMTI
-399 PERSLDVPTVEALLN
+399 PELSVDVPTVEALLN
-414 GKANGYESYG
+414 GKG
-424 NYYGVGIKELLGRFV
+424 NDYDYYGVGIKELLGRFV
-439 IPNATE
+439 KPSATE
-445 NGKDIQLE
+445 NGKEIQLE
-453 FSQDVQELD
+453 FSQEPDDPNLD
-462 GPHSGPLVPYKVVVD
+462 RLVPHKVVVD
-477 FQGNPHLVFGGV
+477 SQGNPHLVFGGV
-489 VDLNDVIVNSPIDL
+489 ADLNHLLVHS
-503 EDSDKIALTVEA
+503 EDSDKITLTFAV
-515 GLYYIPVY
+515 GLSYIPVY

-550 ADLDPDQSFYDEL
+550 AGLDQSFYDHQE
-563 DNTHR
+563 NTHR
-568 TVGKW
+568 TVGEW
-573 STGQWEAYTP
+573 STGTWEAYTP

-606 DQTVKITY
+606 DQTVEITY

-622 VNYVDDDDNGSVVKT
+622 VNYVDDDDNGSVIKT

-651 ISISIPDNYVLKG
+651 ISIPHNYVLKG
-664 TAPSKYTF
+664 TAPSEYTF

-734 VRQRTATKDLVTSK
+734 VRQRTATKDLVTGE

-786 LLMWRV
+786 LLMWLV
-792 GESTSESYKKF
+792 GEPTSESYKKF

-816 LVGMADFDGN
+816 LVGMAHFDGN
-826 NGKNEADREQFNE
+826 SGKNEADRERFNE

-844 AGNFESGNDNDY
+844 TGNFESGNDNDY
-856 NYFKRMIWKAGSS
+856 NYFKGMIWKAGSS

-891 IGLNDASYYFYN
+891 IGLNYASYDFYN

-1056 DEVTVEVV
+1056 DEVTGEVV

-1086 PTPEVVAQQ
+1086 PTPEAVAQQ

-1150 SAGYELVDATPITYQ
+1150 PAGYELVDATPITYQ

-1210 AELTRPVTFDKAT
+1210 AELTR
-1223 GQSTTG
+1223 
-1229 AWSTGT
+1229 
-1235 WEAYTPAGISG
+1235 
-1246 YTPTIK
+1246 
-1252 SVDAQTVTEAT
+1252 
-1263 KDQTVKIT
+1263 
-1271 YTANPESVKVNYV
+1271 
-1284 DDDDH
+1284 
-1289 EKLVHTN
+1289 L
-1296 TVAGKTDQTVTIT
+1296 
-1309 PAAPVGYELVDA
+1309 
-1321 TPITYQVTAQPNQV
+1321 
-1335 VTVHVKHQ
+1335 
-1343 TSTTSQSKTLTR
+1343 
-1355 TIELYTPFD
+1355 
-1364 GVKLIKQVAE
+1364 
-1374 LTRPVTFDKATGQ
+1374 VTFDKATGQ

-1487 LTFTTTGYPDTT
+1487 LTFTATGYPDTT

-1517 GTKLLDNPNLTFNGV
+1517 GTKLPDNPNLTFNGV

>member
-1 MVSKNNRQILKQSG
+1 
-15 AKQTPH
+15 
-21 YGLRKLSIGV
+21 
-31 ASVLLSTTFYMGATT
+31 
-46 VYANST
+46 
-52 SESNIHQTLQDE
+52 
-64 RPAQQ
+64 
-69 SATGVSK
+69 
-76 ESLPVDN
+76 
-83 QQTNA
+83 
-88 EMSAGAAKPN
+88 
-98 DYDSS
+98 
-103 AQANKPKGPTEE
+103 
-115 TAQNQNVTTLSGS
+115 
-128 YQYTVHYVD
+128 
-137 ADTKQALAPD
+137 
-147 TVYTHHYTRTDVDD
+147 
-161 QMGDWQYK
+161 MGDWQYK
-169 SGDYTVT
+169 SGDCTVT
-176 GTTTDTDVDK
+176 GTQTETDVDK
-186 VTFSRNQ
+186 VTFTRDQ

-198 QFDYAKWE
+198 QFDYAKWG

-227 LPKEILHGVIVDPK
+227 LPKVLHGVIVDPN
-241 EKPEV
+241 EKTEV
-246 TFEYK
+246 TFEYTK
-251 KKLSL
+251 KQLSL
-256 VVDYTDDDKL
+256 FVDYTDDDEP
-266 YRYNDGFSRQ
+266 YNYNDGFSRQ
-276 GYMGDTVNLDAQL
+276 GYMGDKVNLDPQL

-309 GYLKLHL
+309 GYLTLHL
-316 KHKIV
+316 KHKIA

-326 VSLNANVDQAITGI
+326 VSLNANVDQAIIGV
-340 GYNDLIEVVPEGT
+340 GYNDFIDVVPEGT

-361 AEYNGTPVGNLG
+361 ADYNGTPVTNLG
-373 EQLVTVKVDEVSHRV
+373 EQLVTVKVDEVFHQV
-388 LGVVGPSTMTI
+388 VGVVGPSTMTI

-414 GKANGYESYG
+414 GKG
-424 NYYGVGIKELLGRFV
+424 NDYDYYGVGIKELLGRFV
-439 IPNATE
+439 KPSATE
-445 NGKDIQLE
+445 NGKEIQLE
-453 FSQDVQELD
+453 FSQEPDDPNLD
-462 GPHSGPLVPYKVVVD
+462 RLVPHKVVVD
-477 FQGNPHLVFGGV
+477 SQGNPHLVFGGV
-489 VDLNDVIVNSPIDL
+489 ADLNHLLVHS
-503 EDSDKIALTVEA
+503 EDSDKITLTFAV
-515 GLYYIPVY
+515 GLSYIPVY

-550 ADLDPDQSFYDEL
+550 AGLDQSFYDHQE
-563 DNTHR
+563 NTHR
-568 TVGKW
+568 TVGEW
-573 STGQWEAYTP
+573 STGTWEAYTP

-606 DQTVKITY
+606 DQTVEITY

-651 ISISIPDNYVLKG
+651 ISIPHNYVLKG
-664 TAPSKYTF
+664 TAPSEYTF

-680 TVHLKHA
+680 TVHLEHA

-734 VRQRTATKDLVTSK
+734 VRQRTATKDLVTGE
-748 INYGQWLGFGPGVF
+748 INYGLWHGFGPGVF

-786 LLMWRV
+786 LLMWLV
-792 GESTSESYKKF
+792 GEPTSESYKKF

-816 LVGMADFDGN
+816 LVGMAHFDGN
-826 NGKNEADREQFNE
+826 SGKNEADRERFNE

-844 AGNFESGNDNDY
+844 TGNFESGNDNDY
-856 NYFKRMIWKAGSS
+856 NYFKGMIWKAGSS

-891 IGLNDASYYFYN
+891 IGLNYASYDFYN

-1056 DEVTVEVV
+1056 DEVTGEVV

-1086 PTPEVVAQQ
+1086 PTPEAVAQQ

-1150 SAGYELVDATPITYQ
+1150 PAGYELVDATPITYQ

-1210 AELTRPVTFDKAT
+1210 AELTR
-1223 GQSTTG
+1223 
-1229 AWSTGT
+1229 
-1235 WEAYTPAGISG
+1235 
-1246 YTPTIK
+1246 
-1252 SVDAQTVTEAT
+1252 
-1263 KDQTVKIT
+1263 
-1271 YTANPESVKVNYV
+1271 
-1284 DDDDH
+1284 
-1289 EKLVHTN
+1289 L
-1296 TVAGKTDQTVTIT
+1296 
-1309 PAAPVGYELVDA
+1309 
-1321 TPITYQVTAQPNQV
+1321 
-1335 VTVHVKHQ
+1335 
-1343 TSTTSQSKTLTR
+1343 
-1355 TIELYTPFD
+1355 
-1364 GVKLIKQVAE
+1364 
-1374 LTRPVTFDKATGQ
+1374 VTFDKATGQ

-1487 LTFTTTGYPDTT
+1487 LTFTATGYPDTT

-1517 GTKLLDNPNLTFNGV
+1517 GTKLPDNPNLTFNGV

>member
-31 ASVLLSTTFYMGATT
+31 ASVLLSTTLYMGATT
-46 VYANST
+46 VYADTVYADNS
-52 SESNIHQTLQDE
+52 SESDSHQTLQAE
-64 RPAQQ
+64 RTAKQP
-69 SATGVSK
+69 ATGVSR
-76 ESLPVDN
+76 ESLP
-83 QQTNA
+83 TTAATTA
-88 EMSAGAAKPN
+88 ENSVVEKTVGHV
-98 DYDSS
+98 YDLQSS
-103 AQANKPKGPTEE
+103 AQANKPKGPAEK
-115 TAQNQNVTTLSGS
+115 AAQNVTTESGS
-128 YQYTVHYVD
+128 FQYTVHYVD

-176 GTTTDTDVDK
+176 GTPTDTDVDK
-186 VTFSRNQ
+186 VTFTRDQ

-198 QFDYAKWE
+198 QFDYAKWG

-227 LPKEILHGVIVDPK
+227 LPKEILHGVIVDPN
-241 EKPEV
+241 EKTDV
-246 TFEYK
+246 TFEYTK
-251 KKLSL
+251 KQLSL
-256 VVDYTDDDKL
+256 FVDYTDDDEP
-266 YRYNDGFSRQ
+266 YNYNDGFSRQ
-276 GYMGDTVNLDAQL
+276 GYMGDKVNLDPQL

-316 KHKIV
+316 KHKIA

-326 VSLNANVDQAITGI
+326 VSLNANVGQAITGI
-340 GYNDLIEVVPEGT
+340 GYNDFIEVVPEGT

-361 AEYNGTPVGNLG
+361 AEYNGTPVGKLG
-373 EQLVTVKVDEVSHRV
+373 EQLVTVKVDEVFHLV
-388 LGVVGPSTMTI
+388 VGVVGPSTMTI
-399 PERSLDVPTVEALLN
+399 PELSVNVPTVEALLN

-424 NYYGVGIKELLGRFV
+424 DYYGVGIKELLGRFV
-439 IPNATE
+439 KPSATE
-445 NGKDIQLE
+445 NGKEIQLE
-453 FSQDVQELD
+453 FSQELD
-462 GPHSGPLVPYKVVVD
+462 DPNLDRLVPHKVVVD
-477 FQGNPHLVFGGV
+477 SQGNPHLVFGGV
-489 VDLNDVIVNSPIDL
+489 ADLNHLLVHS
-503 EDSDKIALTVEA
+503 EDSDKITLTFAV
-515 GLYYIPVY
+515 GLSYIPVY

-550 ADLDPDQSFYDEL
+550 ADLDQQRFYDKQ

-568 TVGKW
+568 TVGEW
-573 STGQWEAYTP
+573 STGTWEAYTP

-606 DQTVKITY
+606 DQTVEITY

-622 VNYVDDDDNGSVVKT
+622 VNYVDDDDNGSVIKT

-651 ISISIPDNYVLKG
+651 ISIPHNYVLKG
-664 TAPSKYTF
+664 TAPSEYTF

-734 VRQRTATKDLVTSK
+734 VRQRTATKDLVTGE

-856 NYFKRMIWKAGSS
+856 NFKGMIWKAGSS

-891 IGLNDASYYFYN
+891 IGLNDASYDFYN

-1056 DEVTVEVV
+1056 DEVTGEVV

-1086 PTPEVVAQQ
+1086 PTPEAVAQQ

-1150 SAGYELVDATPITYQ
+1150 PAGYELVDATPITYQ

-1210 AELTRPVTFDKAT
+1210 AELTR
-1223 GQSTTG
+1223 
-1229 AWSTGT
+1229 
-1235 WEAYTPAGISG
+1235 
-1246 YTPTIK
+1246 
-1252 SVDAQTVTEAT
+1252 
-1263 KDQTVKIT
+1263 
-1271 YTANPESVKVNYV
+1271 
-1284 DDDDH
+1284 
-1289 EKLVHTN
+1289 L
-1296 TVAGKTDQTVTIT
+1296 
-1309 PAAPVGYELVDA
+1309 
-1321 TPITYQVTAQPNQV
+1321 
-1335 VTVHVKHQ
+1335 
-1343 TSTTSQSKTLTR
+1343 
-1355 TIELYTPFD
+1355 
-1364 GVKLIKQVAE
+1364 
-1374 LTRPVTFDKATGQ
+1374 VTFDKATGQ

-1487 LTFTTTGYPDTT
+1487 LTFTATGYPDTT

-1517 GTKLLDNPNLTFNGV
+1517 GTKLPDNPNLTFNGV

-1634 TKPQAKVAATGKP
+1634 TKSQAKVAATGKP

>member
-46 VYANST
+46 VYADSN
-52 SESNIHQTLQDE
+52 SESNSHQTLQTE
-64 RPAQQ
+64 RTAQRL
-69 SATGVSK
+69 ATGVSK
-76 ESLPVDN
+76 ESLPVGSGSIN

-88 EMSAGAAKPN
+88 EKSAGAAKP
-98 DYDSS
+98 DSQ
-103 AQANKPKGPTEE
+103 AQTDEPTRPAEK
-115 TAQNQNVTTLSGS
+115 AAQNVTTLSGS
-128 YQYTVHYVD
+128 SQYTVHYVD

-147 TVYTHHYTRTDVDD
+147 TVYTHHYTRTNVDD

-176 GTTTDTDVDK
+176 GTPTETDVDK
-186 VTFSRNQ
+186 VTFTRDQ
-193 TADNK
+193 TVDNK
-198 QFDYAKWE
+198 QFDYAKWG
-206 IKPAQIDGYTAKY
+206 IKPAQIAGYTAKY
-219 GYNAITDM
+219 GYDAITDM
-227 LPKEILHGVIVDPK
+227 LPKEILHGVIVDPN
-241 EKPEV
+241 EKSEV
-246 TFEYK
+246 TFEYTK
-251 KKLSL
+251 KQLSL
-256 VVDYTDDDKL
+256 FVDYTDDDEP
-266 YRYNDGFSRQ
+266 YNDIDGFSRH

-289 PAGYELAPNQPTTY
+289 PAGYELASNQPTTY

-309 GYLKLHL
+309 GSLTLHL

-326 VSLNANVDQAITGI
+326 VSLNGKVDQWITGV
-340 GYNDLIEVVPEGT
+340 GYNDFIEVVPEGT

-361 AEYNGTPVGNLG
+361 AEYRGTPVRNLG

-388 LGVVGPSTMTI
+388 VGVVGPSTMTI
-399 PERSLDVPTVEALLN
+399 PELSLDVPTIEALLN

-424 NYYGVGIKELLGRFV
+424 DYYGVGIKELLGRFV
-439 IPNATE
+439 KPNATE

-453 FSQDVQELD
+453 FSQENLD
-462 GPHSGPLVPYKVVVD
+462 TYYGPWVPHKVVVD
-477 FQGNPHLVFGGV
+477 FQGNPRLVFGGV
-489 VDLNDVIVNSPIDL
+489 VDLNDSLVDSLVDS
-503 EDSDKIALTVEA
+503 EDSDKIALTF
-515 GLYYIPVY
+515 GDSLNYIPVY

-573 STGQWEAYTP
+573 STGTWEAYTP

-606 DQTVKITY
+606 DQTVEITY

-622 VNYVDDDDNGSVVKT
+622 VNYVDDDDNGSVIKT

-651 ISISIPDNYVLKG
+651 ISIPHNYVLKG
-664 TAPSKYTF
+664 TAPSEYTF

-734 VRQRTATKDLVTSK
+734 VRQRTATKDLVTGE
-748 INYGQWLGFGPGVF
+748 INYGLWHGFGPGVF

-786 LLMWRV
+786 LLMWLV
-792 GESTSESYKKF
+792 GEPTSESYKKF

-816 LVGMADFDGN
+816 LVGMAHFDGN
-826 NGKNEADREQFNE
+826 SGKNEADRERFNE

-844 AGNFESGNDNDY
+844 TGNFESGNDNDY
-856 NYFKRMIWKAGSS
+856 NYFKGMIWKAGSS

-891 IGLNDASYYFYN
+891 IGLNYASYDFYN

-1056 DEVTVEVV
+1056 DEVTGEVV

-1086 PTPEVVAQQ
+1086 PTPEAVAQQ

-1150 SAGYELVDATPITYQ
+1150 PAGYELVDATPITYQ

-1210 AELTRPVTFDKAT
+1210 AELTR
-1223 GQSTTG
+1223 
-1229 AWSTGT
+1229 
-1235 WEAYTPAGISG
+1235 
-1246 YTPTIK
+1246 
-1252 SVDAQTVTEAT
+1252 
-1263 KDQTVKIT
+1263 
-1271 YTANPESVKVNYV
+1271 
-1284 DDDDH
+1284 
-1289 EKLVHTN
+1289 L
-1296 TVAGKTDQTVTIT
+1296 
-1309 PAAPVGYELVDA
+1309 
-1321 TPITYQVTAQPNQV
+1321 
-1335 VTVHVKHQ
+1335 
-1343 TSTTSQSKTLTR
+1343 
-1355 TIELYTPFD
+1355 
-1364 GVKLIKQVAE
+1364 
-1374 LTRPVTFDKATGQ
+1374 VTFDKATGQ

-1487 LTFTTTGYPDTT
+1487 LTFTATGYPDTT

-1517 GTKLLDNPNLTFNGV
+1517 GTKLPDNPNLTFNGV

-1676 TGQIWGLLAASLA
+1676 TGQILGLLAASLA

>member
-46 VYANST
+46 VYADST
-52 SESNIHQTLQDE
+52 SESNSPQTLQAE
-64 RPAQQ
+64 RTAQQ
-69 SATGVSK
+69 SDTGVS
-76 ESLPVDN
+76 EERLPVDSGSNN
-83 QQTNA
+83 QPAN
-88 EMSAGAAKPN
+88 N
-98 DYDSS
+98 DGHDSP
-103 AQANKPKGPTEE
+103 AQANDTEKPAQNVTTESGSFQYTVHYVDAKTKQALAPDTVYTHHYTRTDVDDQMGDWQYKSGDYTVTGTPTDTDVDKVTFTRDQTADNKQFDYAKWGIKPAQIAGYTAKYGYDAITDMLPKEILHGVIVDPNEKNEVTFEYTPTEK
-115 TAQNQNVTTLSGS
+115 AAQNVTTLSGTF
-128 YQYTVHYVD
+128 QYTVHYVD

-176 GTTTDTDVDK
+176 GTPTDTDVDK
-186 VTFSRNQ
+186 VTFTRDQ

-198 QFDYAKWE
+198 QFDYAKWG
-206 IKPAQIDGYTAKY
+206 IKPAQIAGYTAKY
-219 GYNAITDM
+219 GYDAITDM

-241 EKPEV
+241 EKTEV
-246 TFEYK
+246 TFEYTK

-256 VVDYTDDDKL
+256 FVDYTDDDEP
-266 YRYNDGFSRQ
+266 YNYNDGFSRQ
-276 GYMGDTVNLDAQL
+276 GYMGDKVNLDPQL

-316 KHKIV
+316 KHKIA

-326 VSLNANVDQAITGI
+326 VSLNANVDQAIIGV
-340 GYNDLIEVVPEGT
+340 GYNDFIDVVPEGT

-361 AEYNGTPVGNLG
+361 AEYNGTPVANLG
-373 EQLVTVKVDEVSHRV
+373 EQLVTVKVDEVFHQV
-388 LGVVGPSTMTI
+388 VGVVGPSTMTI
-399 PERSLDVPTVEALLN
+399 PESSVNVPTVEAWLN
-414 GKANGYESYG
+414 GKG
-424 NYYGVGIKELLGRFV
+424 NDYDYYGVGIKELLGRFV
-439 IPNATE
+439 KPSATE
-445 NGKDIQLE
+445 NGKEIQLE
-453 FSQDVQELD
+453 FSQEPDDPNLD
-462 GPHSGPLVPYKVVVD
+462 RLVPHKVVVD
-477 FQGNPHLVFGGV
+477 SQGNPHLVFGGV
-489 VDLNDVIVNSPIDL
+489 ADLNHLLVHS
-503 EDSDKIALTVEA
+503 EDSDKITLTFAV
-515 GLYYIPVY
+515 GLSYIPVY

-550 ADLDPDQSFYDEL
+550 AGLDQSFYDHQE
-563 DNTHR
+563 NTHR
-568 TVGKW
+568 TVGEW
-573 STGQWEAYTP
+573 STGTWEAYTP

-606 DQTVKITY
+606 DQTVEITY

-622 VNYVDDDDNGSVVKT
+622 VNYVDDDDNGSVIKT

-651 ISISIPDNYVLKG
+651 ISIPHNYVLKG
-664 TAPSKYTF
+664 TAPSEYTF

-734 VRQRTATKDLVTSK
+734 VRQRTATKDLVTGE

-856 NYFKRMIWKAGSS
+856 NFKGMIWKAGSS

-891 IGLNDASYYFYN
+891 IGLNDASYDFYN

-1056 DEVTVEVV
+1056 DEVTGEVV

-1086 PTPEVVAQQ
+1086 PTPEAVAQQ

-1150 SAGYELVDATPITYQ
+1150 PAGYELVDATPITYQ

-1210 AELTRPVTFDKAT
+1210 AELTR
-1223 GQSTTG
+1223 
-1229 AWSTGT
+1229 
-1235 WEAYTPAGISG
+1235 
-1246 YTPTIK
+1246 
-1252 SVDAQTVTEAT
+1252 
-1263 KDQTVKIT
+1263 
-1271 YTANPESVKVNYV
+1271 
-1284 DDDDH
+1284 
-1289 EKLVHTN
+1289 L
-1296 TVAGKTDQTVTIT
+1296 
-1309 PAAPVGYELVDA
+1309 
-1321 TPITYQVTAQPNQV
+1321 
-1335 VTVHVKHQ
+1335 
-1343 TSTTSQSKTLTR
+1343 
-1355 TIELYTPFD
+1355 
-1364 GVKLIKQVAE
+1364 
-1374 LTRPVTFDKATGQ
+1374 VTFDKATGQ

-1487 LTFTTTGYPDTT
+1487 LTFTATGYPDTT

-1676 TGQIWGLLAASLA
+1676 TGQILGLLAASLA

>member
-46 VYANST
+46 VYANSN
-52 SESNIHQTLQDE
+52 SESNSHQTLQTE
-64 RPAQQ
+64 RTAQRL
-69 SATGVSK
+69 ATGVSK
-76 ESLPVDN
+76 ESLPVGSSSN
-83 QQTNA
+83 NA
-88 EMSAGAAKPN
+88 EKSAGAAKPN

-103 AQANKPKGPTEE
+103 AQANEPNRPAEK
-115 TAQNQNVTTLSGS
+115 AAQNVTTE
-128 YQYTVHYVD
+128 QYTVHYVD

-147 TVYTHHYTRTDVDD
+147 TVYTHHYTLTDVDD

-176 GTTTDTDVDK
+176 GTLTDTDVDK

-198 QFDYAKWE
+198 QFDYAKWG
-206 IKPAQIDGYTAKY
+206 IKPAQIAGYTAKY
-219 GYNAITDM
+219 GYDAITDM
-227 LPKEILHGVIVDPK
+227 LPKEILHGVIVDPN
-241 EKPEV
+241 EKKEV
-246 TFEYK
+246 TFEYTK
-251 KKLSL
+251 KQLSL
-256 VVDYTDDDKL
+256 FVNYTDDDEP
-266 YRYNDGFSRQ
+266 YNYNDGFSRQ
-276 GYMGDTVNLDAQL
+276 GYMGDKVNLDPQL

-316 KHKIV
+316 KHKIA

-326 VSLNANVDQAITGI
+326 VSLNANVDQAIIGV
-340 GYNDLIEVVPEGT
+340 GYNDFIDVVPEGT

-361 AEYNGTPVGNLG
+361 AEYNGTPVANLG
-373 EQLVTVKVDEVSHRV
+373 EQLVTVKVDEVFHQV
-388 LGVVGPSTMTI
+388 VGVVGPSTMTI
-399 PERSLDVPTVEALLN
+399 PELSVDVPTVEALLN
-414 GKANGYESYG
+414 GKG
-424 NYYGVGIKELLGRFV
+424 NDYDYYGVGIKELLGRFV
-439 IPNATE
+439 KPSATE
-445 NGKDIQLE
+445 NGKEIQLE
-453 FSQDVQELD
+453 FSQELD
-462 GPHSGPLVPYKVVVD
+462 DPNLDRLVPHKVVVD
-477 FQGNPHLVFGGV
+477 SQGNPHLVFGGV
-489 VDLNDVIVNSPIDL
+489 ADLNHLLVHS
-503 EDSDKIALTVEA
+503 EDSDKITLTFAV
-515 GLYYIPVY
+515 GLSYIPVY

-550 ADLDPDQSFYDEL
+550 AGLDQRFYDKQE
-563 DNTHR
+563 NTHR
-568 TVGKW
+568 TVGEW
-573 STGQWEAYTP
+573 STGTWEAYTP

-606 DQTVKITY
+606 DQTVEITY

-622 VNYVDDDDNGSVVKT
+622 VNYVDDDNGSVIKT

-651 ISISIPDNYVLKG
+651 ISIPHNYVLKG
-664 TAPSKYTF
+664 TAPSEYTF

-734 VRQRTATKDLVTSK
+734 VRQRTATKDLVTGE

-856 NYFKRMIWKAGSS
+856 NFKGMIWKAGSS

-891 IGLNDASYYFYN
+891 IGLNDASYDFYN

-1150 SAGYELVDATPITYQ
+1150 PAGYELVDATPITYQ

-1210 AELTRPVTFDKAT
+1210 AELTR
-1223 GQSTTG
+1223 
-1229 AWSTGT
+1229 
-1235 WEAYTPAGISG
+1235 
-1246 YTPTIK
+1246 
-1252 SVDAQTVTEAT
+1252 
-1263 KDQTVKIT
+1263 
-1271 YTANPESVKVNYV
+1271 
-1284 DDDDH
+1284 
-1289 EKLVHTN
+1289 L
-1296 TVAGKTDQTVTIT
+1296 
-1309 PAAPVGYELVDA
+1309 
-1321 TPITYQVTAQPNQV
+1321 
-1335 VTVHVKHQ
+1335 
-1343 TSTTSQSKTLTR
+1343 
-1355 TIELYTPFD
+1355 
-1364 GVKLIKQVAE
+1364 
-1374 LTRPVTFDKATGQ
+1374 VTFDKATGQ

-1417 AVNLTGAATDQTVV
+1417 AVNLTGADKDQTVV

-1487 LTFTTTGYPDTT
+1487 LTFTATGYPDTT

-1517 GTKLLDNPNLTFNGV
+1517 GTKLPDNPNLTFNGV

-1634 TKPQAKVAATGKP
+1634 TKPQAKVAVTGKP
-1647 VVASRAAAPTQPT
+1647 VVASRAAAPAQPT
-1660 SATEQRLP
+1660 PATEQRLP
-1668 QTGNQSTA
+1668 QTGNQATA

>member
-46 VYANST
+46 VYADST

-69 SATGVSK
+69 SATGVSE
-76 ESLPVDN
+76 ESLSVDSGSNN
-83 QQTNA
+83 QPPTA
-88 EMSAGAAKPN
+88 EERVFAAKP
-98 DYDSS
+98 DGHDSQ
-103 AQANKPKGPTEE
+103 AQTDEPTRPAEK
-115 TAQNQNVTTLSGS
+115 AAQNVTTESGTF
-128 YQYTVHYVD
+128 QYTVHYVD
-137 ADTKQALAPD
+137 AKTKQALAPD

-169 SGDYTVT
+169 SGDCTVT
-176 GTTTDTDVDK
+176 GTQTETDVDK
-186 VTFSRNQ
+186 VTFTRDQ

-198 QFDYAKWE
+198 QFDYAKWG

-227 LPKEILHGVIVDPK
+227 LPKEILHGVIVDPNGK
-241 EKPEV
+241 KEV
-246 TFEYK
+246 TFEYTK
-251 KKLSL
+251 KQLSL
-256 VVDYTDDDKL
+256 FVDYTDDDEP
-266 YRYNDGFSRQ
+266 YNYNDGFSRQ
-276 GYMGDTVNLDAQL
+276 GYMGDKVNLDPQL

-316 KHKIV
+316 KHKIA

-326 VSLNANVDQAITGI
+326 VSLNANVDQAIIGV
-340 GYNDLIEVVPEGT
+340 GYNDFIDVVPEGT

-361 AEYNGTPVGNLG
+361 AEYNGTPVANLG
-373 EQLVTVKVDEVSHRV
+373 EQLVTVKVDEVFHQV
-388 LGVVGPSTMTI
+388 VGVVGPSTMTI
-399 PERSLDVPTVEALLN
+399 PELSVDVPTVEALLN
-414 GKANGYESYG
+414 GKG
-424 NYYGVGIKELLGRFV
+424 NDYDYYGVGIKELLGRFV
-439 IPNATE
+439 KPSATE
-445 NGKDIQLE
+445 NGKEIQLE
-453 FSQDVQELD
+453 FSQEPDDPNLD
-462 GPHSGPLVPYKVVVD
+462 RLVPHKVVVD
-477 FQGNPHLVFGGV
+477 SQGNPHLVFGGV
-489 VDLNDVIVNSPIDL
+489 ADLNHLLVHS
-503 EDSDKIALTVEA
+503 EDSDKITLTFAV
-515 GLYYIPVY
+515 GLSYIPVY

-550 ADLDPDQSFYDEL
+550 AGLDQSFYDHQE
-563 DNTHR
+563 NTHR
-568 TVGKW
+568 TVGEW
-573 STGQWEAYTP
+573 STGTWEAYTP

-606 DQTVKITY
+606 DQTVEITY

-622 VNYVDDDDNGSVVKT
+622 VNYVDDDDNGSVIKT

-651 ISISIPDNYVLKG
+651 ISIPHNYVLKG
-664 TAPSKYTF
+664 TAPSEYTF

-734 VRQRTATKDLVTSK
+734 VRQRTATKDLVTGE

-786 LLMWRV
+786 LLMWLV
-792 GESTSESYKKF
+792 GEPTSESYKKF

-816 LVGMADFDGN
+816 LVGMAHFDGN
-826 NGKNEADREQFNE
+826 SGKNEADRERFNE

-844 AGNFESGNDNDY
+844 TGNFESGNDNDY
-856 NYFKRMIWKAGSS
+856 NYFKGMIWKAGSS

-891 IGLNDASYYFYN
+891 IGLNYASYDFYN

-1056 DEVTVEVV
+1056 DEVTGEVV

-1086 PTPEVVAQQ
+1086 PTPEAVAQQ

-1150 SAGYELVDATPITYQ
+1150 PAGYELVDATPITYQ

-1210 AELTRPVTFDKAT
+1210 AELTR
-1223 GQSTTG
+1223 
-1229 AWSTGT
+1229 
-1235 WEAYTPAGISG
+1235 
-1246 YTPTIK
+1246 
-1252 SVDAQTVTEAT
+1252 
-1263 KDQTVKIT
+1263 
-1271 YTANPESVKVNYV
+1271 
-1284 DDDDH
+1284 
-1289 EKLVHTN
+1289 L
-1296 TVAGKTDQTVTIT
+1296 
-1309 PAAPVGYELVDA
+1309 
-1321 TPITYQVTAQPNQV
+1321 
-1335 VTVHVKHQ
+1335 
-1343 TSTTSQSKTLTR
+1343 
-1355 TIELYTPFD
+1355 
-1364 GVKLIKQVAE
+1364 
-1374 LTRPVTFDKATGQ
+1374 VTFDKATGQ

-1487 LTFTTTGYPDTT
+1487 LTFTATGYPDTT

-1517 GTKLLDNPNLTFNGV
+1517 GTKLPDNPNLTFNGV

>member
-46 VYANST
+46 VYADST
-52 SESNIHQTLQDE
+52 SESNSPQTLQAE
-64 RPAQQ
+64 RTAQQ
-69 SATGVSK
+69 SDTGVS
-76 ESLPVDN
+76 EERLPVDSGSNN
-83 QQTNA
+83 QPAN
-88 EMSAGAAKPN
+88 N
-98 DYDSS
+98 DGHDSP
-103 AQANKPKGPTEE
+103 AQANDTEKP
-115 TAQNQNVTTLSGS
+115 AQNVTTESGS
-128 YQYTVHYVD
+128 FQYTVHYVD
-137 ADTKQALAPD
+137 AKTKQALAPD

-176 GTTTDTDVDK
+176 GTPTDTDVDK
-186 VTFSRNQ
+186 VTFTRDQ

-198 QFDYAKWE
+198 QFDYAKWG
-206 IKPAQIDGYTAKY
+206 IKPAQIAGYTAKY
-219 GYNAITDM
+219 GYDAITDM

-241 EKPEV
+241 EKTEV
-246 TFEYK
+246 TFEYTK

-256 VVDYTDDDKL
+256 FVDYTDDDEP
-266 YRYNDGFSRQ
+266 YNYNDGFSRQ
-276 GYMGDTVNLDAQL
+276 GYMGDKVNLDPQL

-316 KHKIV
+316 KHKIA

-326 VSLNANVDQAITGI
+326 VSLNANVDQAIIGV
-340 GYNDLIEVVPEGT
+340 GYNDFIDVVPEGT

-361 AEYNGTPVGNLG
+361 AEYNGTPVANLG
-373 EQLVTVKVDEVSHRV
+373 EQLVTVKVDEVFHQV
-388 LGVVGPSTMTI
+388 VGVVGPSTMTI
-399 PERSLDVPTVEALLN
+399 PESSVNVPTVEALLN
-414 GKANGYESYG
+414 GKG
-424 NYYGVGIKELLGRFV
+424 NDYDYYGVGIKELLGRFV
-439 IPNATE
+439 KPSATE
-445 NGKDIQLE
+445 NGKEIQLE
-453 FSQDVQELD
+453 FSQEPDDPNLD
-462 GPHSGPLVPYKVVVD
+462 RLVPHKVVVD
-477 FQGNPHLVFGGV
+477 SQGNPHLVFGGV
-489 VDLNDVIVNSPIDL
+489 ADLNHLLVHS
-503 EDSDKIALTVEA
+503 EDSDKITLTFAV
-515 GLYYIPVY
+515 GLSYIPVY

-550 ADLDPDQSFYDEL
+550 AGLDQSFYDHQE
-563 DNTHR
+563 NTHR
-568 TVGKW
+568 TVGEW
-573 STGQWEAYTP
+573 STGTWEAYTP

-606 DQTVKITY
+606 DQTVEITY

-622 VNYVDDDDNGSVVKT
+622 VNYVDDDDNGSVIKT

-651 ISISIPDNYVLKG
+651 ISIPHNYVLKG
-664 TAPSKYTF
+664 TAPSEYTF

-734 VRQRTATKDLVTSK
+734 VRQRTATKDLVTGE

-856 NYFKRMIWKAGSS
+856 NFKGMIWKAGSS

-891 IGLNDASYYFYN
+891 IGLNDASYDFYN

-1056 DEVTVEVV
+1056 DEVTGEVV

-1086 PTPEVVAQQ
+1086 PTPEAVAQQ

-1150 SAGYELVDATPITYQ
+1150 PAGYELVDATPITYQ

-1210 AELTRPVTFDKAT
+1210 AELTR
-1223 GQSTTG
+1223 
-1229 AWSTGT
+1229 
-1235 WEAYTPAGISG
+1235 
-1246 YTPTIK
+1246 
-1252 SVDAQTVTEAT
+1252 
-1263 KDQTVKIT
+1263 
-1271 YTANPESVKVNYV
+1271 
-1284 DDDDH
+1284 
-1289 EKLVHTN
+1289 L
-1296 TVAGKTDQTVTIT
+1296 
-1309 PAAPVGYELVDA
+1309 
-1321 TPITYQVTAQPNQV
+1321 
-1335 VTVHVKHQ
+1335 
-1343 TSTTSQSKTLTR
+1343 
-1355 TIELYTPFD
+1355 
-1364 GVKLIKQVAE
+1364 
-1374 LTRPVTFDKATGQ
+1374 VTFDKATGQ

-1487 LTFTTTGYPDTT
+1487 LTFTATGYPDTT

-1676 TGQIWGLLAASLA
+1676 TGQILGLLAASLA

>member
-46 VYANST
+46 VYADST
-52 SESNIHQTLQDE
+52 SESNSPQTLQAE
-64 RPAQQ
+64 RTAQQ
-69 SATGVSK
+69 SDTGVS
-76 ESLPVDN
+76 EERLPVDSGSNN
-83 QQTNA
+83 QPAN
-88 EMSAGAAKPN
+88 N
-98 DYDSS
+98 DGHDSP
-103 AQANKPKGPTEE
+103 AQANDTEKP
-115 TAQNQNVTTLSGS
+115 AQNVTTLSGS
-128 YQYTVHYVD
+128 FQYTVHYVD
-137 ADTKQALAPD
+137 AKTKQALAPD
-147 TVYTHHYTRTDVDD
+147 TVYTHHYTRTDVD
-161 QMGDWQYK
+161 
-169 SGDYTVT
+169 
-176 GTTTDTDVDK
+176 K
-186 VTFSRNQ
+186 VTFTRDQ

-198 QFDYAKWE
+198 QFDYAKWG

-227 LPKEILHGVIVDPK
+227 LPKEILHRVIVDPK
-241 EKPEV
+241 
-246 TFEYK
+246 
-251 KKLSL
+251 
-256 VVDYTDDDKL
+256 
-266 YRYNDGFSRQ
+266 
-276 GYMGDTVNLDAQL
+276 
-289 PAGYELAPNQPTTY
+289 
-303 TFGSTD
+303 
-309 GYLKLHL
+309 
-316 KHKIV
+316 
-321 EHSAL
+321 
-326 VSLNANVDQAITGI
+326 
-340 GYNDLIEVVPEGT
+340 
-353 ELPGSDRW
+353 
-361 AEYNGTPVGNLG
+361 
-373 EQLVTVKVDEVSHRV
+373 
-388 LGVVGPSTMTI
+388 
-399 PERSLDVPTVEALLN
+399 
-414 GKANGYESYG
+414 
-424 NYYGVGIKELLGRFV
+424 
-439 IPNATE
+439 
-445 NGKDIQLE
+445 
-453 FSQDVQELD
+453 
-462 GPHSGPLVPYKVVVD
+462 
-477 FQGNPHLVFGGV
+477 
-489 VDLNDVIVNSPIDL
+489 
-503 EDSDKIALTVEA
+503 
-515 GLYYIPVY
+515 
-523 KDVKQRVIEITKPD
+523 
-537 GKVQTVKQVATLR
+537 
-550 ADLDPDQSFYDEL
+550 
-563 DNTHR
+563 
-568 TVGKW
+568 
-573 STGQWEAYTP
+573 
-583 EEIPGYTPTIKSVDA
+583 
-598 QTVTEATK
+598 
-606 DQTVKITY
+606 
-614 TANPESVK
+614 SVK
-622 VNYVDDDDNGSVVKT
+622 VNYVDDDDNGSVIKT

-651 ISISIPDNYVLKG
+651 ISIPHNYVLKG
-664 TAPSKYTF
+664 TAPSEYTF

-734 VRQRTATKDLVTSK
+734 VRQRTATKDLVTGE

-856 NYFKRMIWKAGSS
+856 NFKGMIWKAGSS

-891 IGLNDASYYFYN
+891 IGLNDASYDFYN

-1137 GKTDQTVT
+1137 GETDQTVT

-1150 SAGYELVDATPITYQ
+1150 PAGYELVDATPITYQ

-1180 QTSTTSQSKTL
+1180 QTSTTPQSKTL

-1197 YTPFDGVKLIKQV
+1197 HTPFDGVKLIKQV
-1210 AELTRPVTFDKAT
+1210 AELTRLVTFDKAT

-1229 AWSTGT
+1229 AWSTG
-1235 WEAYTPAGISG
+1235 
-1246 YTPTIK
+1246 
-1252 SVDAQTVTEAT
+1252 Q
-1263 KDQTVKIT
+1263 
-1271 YTANPESVKVNYV
+1271 
-1284 DDDDH
+1284 
-1289 EKLVHTN
+1289 
-1296 TVAGKTDQTVTIT
+1296 
-1309 PAAPVGYELVDA
+1309 
-1321 TPITYQVTAQPNQV
+1321 
-1335 VTVHVKHQ
+1335 
-1343 TSTTSQSKTLTR
+1343 
-1355 TIELYTPFD
+1355 
-1364 GVKLIKQVAE
+1364 
-1374 LTRPVTFDKATGQ
+1374 
-1387 STTGAWSTGT
+1387 

-1417 AVNLTGAATDQTVV
+1417 AVNLTGADKDQTVV

-1487 LTFTTTGYPDTT
+1487 LTFTATGYPDTT

-1517 GTKLLDNPNLTFNGV
+1517 GTKLPDNPNLTFNGV

-1647 VVASRAAAPTQPT
+1647 VVASRAAAPAQPT
-1660 SATEQRLP
+1660 PATEQRLP
-1668 QTGNQSTA
+1668 QTGNQATA
-1676 TGQIWGLLAASLA
+1676 TGQNWGLLAASLA

>member
-31 ASVLLSTTFYMGATT
+31 ASVLLSTTLYMGATT
-46 VYANST
+46 VYADTVYADNS
-52 SESNIHQTLQDE
+52 SESDSHQTLQAE
-64 RPAQQ
+64 RTAKQP
-69 SATGVSK
+69 ATGVSR
-76 ESLPVDN
+76 ESLP
-83 QQTNA
+83 TTAATTA
-88 EMSAGAAKPN
+88 ENSVVEKTVGHV
-98 DYDSS
+98 YDLQSS
-103 AQANKPKGPTEE
+103 AQANKPKGPAEK
-115 TAQNQNVTTLSGS
+115 AAQNVTTESGS
-128 YQYTVHYVD
+128 FQYTVHYVD
-137 ADTKQALAPD
+137 ADTKKALAPD

-169 SGDYTVT
+169 SGDCTVT
-176 GTTTDTDVDK
+176 GTPTETDVDK

-198 QFDYAKWE
+198 QFDYAKWG

-219 GYNAITDM
+219 GYDAITDM
-227 LPKEILHGVIVDPK
+227 LPKEILHGVIVDPN
-241 EKPEV
+241 EKKEV
-246 TFEYK
+246 TFEYTK
-251 KKLSL
+251 KQLSL
-256 VVDYTDDDKL
+256 FVDYTDDDEP
-266 YRYNDGFSRQ
+266 YNYNDGFSRQ
-276 GYMGDTVNLDAQL
+276 GYMGDKVNLDPQL

-309 GYLKLHL
+309 GYLTLHL

-326 VSLNANVDQAITGI
+326 VSLNANVGQAITGI
-340 GYNDLIEVVPEGT
+340 GYNDFIEVVPEGT

-361 AEYNGTPVGNLG
+361 AEYNGTPVGKLG
-373 EQLVTVKVDEVSHRV
+373 EQLVTVKVDEVFHLV
-388 LGVVGPSTMTI
+388 VGVVGPSTMTI
-399 PERSLDVPTVEALLN
+399 PELSVDVPTVEALLN

-424 NYYGVGIKELLGRFV
+424 DYYGVGIKELLGRFV
-439 IPNATE
+439 KPSATE
-445 NGKDIQLE
+445 NGKEIQLE
-453 FSQDVQELD
+453 FSQELD
-462 GPHSGPLVPYKVVVD
+462 DPNLDRLVPHKVVVD
-477 FQGNPHLVFGGV
+477 SQGNPHLVFGGV
-489 VDLNDVIVNSPIDL
+489 ADLNHLLVHS
-503 EDSDKIALTVEA
+503 EDSDKITLTFAV
-515 GLYYIPVY
+515 GLSYIPVY

-550 ADLDPDQSFYDEL
+550 AGLDQSFYDHQE
-563 DNTHR
+563 NTHR
-568 TVGKW
+568 TVGEW
-573 STGQWEAYTP
+573 STGTWEAYTP

-606 DQTVKITY
+606 DQTVEITY

-622 VNYVDDDDNGSVVKT
+622 VNYVDDDDNGSVIKT

-651 ISISIPDNYVLKG
+651 ISIPHNYVLKG
-664 TAPSKYTF
+664 TAPSEYTF

-680 TVHLKHA
+680 TVHLEHA

-734 VRQRTATKDLVTSK
+734 VRQRTATKDLVTGE
-748 INYGQWLGFGPGVF
+748 INYGLWLGFGPGVF

-792 GESTSESYKKF
+792 GEPTSESYKKF
-803 IDYLGLDP
+803 IDYLGLDS

-816 LVGMADFDGN
+816 LVGMAHFDGN
-826 NGKNEADREQFNE
+826 SGKNEADREQFNE

-844 AGNFESGNDNDY
+844 TGNFESGNDNDY
-856 NYFKRMIWKAGSS
+856 NFKGMIWKAGSS

-891 IGLNDASYYFYN
+891 IGLNDASYDFYN

-974 VAGDQPTKT
+974 AAGDQLTTT

-1056 DEVTVEVV
+1056 DEVTGEVV

-1086 PTPEVVAQQ
+1086 PTPEAVAQQ

-1128 KLVHTNTVA
+1128 KLVHTNTVT
-1137 GKTDQTVT
+1137 GKSGQTVK

-1150 SAGYELVDATPITYQ
+1150 PAGYELVDATPITYQ

-1180 QTSTTSQSKTL
+1180 QTSTTSESKTL

-1197 YTPFDGVKLIKQV
+1197 HTPFDGVKLIKQV
-1210 AELTRPVTFDKAT
+1210 AELTRLVTFDKAT

-1229 AWSTGT
+1229 AWSTG
-1235 WEAYTPAGISG
+1235 
-1246 YTPTIK
+1246 
-1252 SVDAQTVTEAT
+1252 Q
-1263 KDQTVKIT
+1263 
-1271 YTANPESVKVNYV
+1271 
-1284 DDDDH
+1284 
-1289 EKLVHTN
+1289 
-1296 TVAGKTDQTVTIT
+1296 
-1309 PAAPVGYELVDA
+1309 
-1321 TPITYQVTAQPNQV
+1321 
-1335 VTVHVKHQ
+1335 
-1343 TSTTSQSKTLTR
+1343 
-1355 TIELYTPFD
+1355 
-1364 GVKLIKQVAE
+1364 
-1374 LTRPVTFDKATGQ
+1374 
-1387 STTGAWSTGT
+1387 

-1417 AVNLTGAATDQTVV
+1417 AVNLTGADKDQTVV

-1487 LTFTTTGYPDTT
+1487 LTFTATGYPDTT

-1517 GTKLLDNPNLTFNGV
+1517 GTKLPDNPNLTFNGV

-1634 TKPQAKVAATGKP
+1634 TKPQAKVAVTGKP
-1647 VVASRAAAPTQPT
+1647 VVASRAAAPAQPT
-1660 SATEQRLP
+1660 PATEQRLP
-1668 QTGNQSTA
+1668 QTGNQATA

-1698 KKKQKG
+1698 KKQKG

>member
-31 ASVLLSTTFYMGATT
+31 ASVLLSTTLYMGATT
-46 VYANST
+46 VYADTVYADNS
-52 SESNIHQTLQDE
+52 SESDSHQTLQAE
-64 RPAQQ
+64 QP
-69 SATGVSK
+69 ATGVSK
-76 ESLPVDN
+76 ESLP
-83 QQTNA
+83 TTAATTA
-88 EMSAGAAKPN
+88 ENSVVEKTVGHV
-98 DYDSS
+98 YDLQSS

-115 TAQNQNVTTLSGS
+115 TAQNQNVTTESGS
-128 YQYTVHYVD
+128 FQYTVHYVD
-137 ADTKQALAPD
+137 ADTKKALAPD

-176 GTTTDTDVDK
+176 GTPTETDVDK
-186 VTFSRNQ
+186 VTFTRDQ

-198 QFDYAKWE
+198 QFDYAKWG

-227 LPKEILHGVIVDPK
+227 LPKEILHGVIVDPN
-241 EKPEV
+241 EKTEV
-246 TFEYK
+246 TFEYTK
-251 KKLSL
+251 KQLSL
-256 VVDYTDDDKL
+256 FVDYKDDDEPSN
-266 YRYNDGFSRQ
+266 YNDGFSRQ
-276 GYMGDTVNLDAQL
+276 GYMGDKVNLDPQL

-309 GYLKLHL
+309 GYLTLHL
-316 KHKIV
+316 KHKIA

-326 VSLNANVDQAITGI
+326 VSLNANVGQAIIGV
-340 GYNDLIEVVPEGT
+340 GYNDFIEVVPEGT

-361 AEYNGTPVGNLG
+361 DEYNGTPVANLG
-373 EQLVTVKVDEVSHRV
+373 EQLVTVKVDEVFHLV
-388 LGVVGPSTMTI
+388 VGVVGPSTMTI
-399 PERSLDVPTVEALLN
+399 PELSKDVPTVEALLN
-414 GKANGYESYG
+414 GKAIDYDH
-424 NYYGVGIKELLGRFV
+424 YGVGIKELLGRFV
-439 IPNATE
+439 KPSATE
-445 NGKDIQLE
+445 NGKEIQLE
-453 FSQDVQELD
+453 FSQELD
-462 GPHSGPLVPYKVVVD
+462 DPNLDRLVPHKVVVD
-477 FQGNPHLVFGGV
+477 SQGNPHLVFGGV
-489 VDLNDVIVNSPIDL
+489 ADLNHLLVHS
-503 EDSDKIALTVEA
+503 EDSDKITLTFAV
-515 GLYYIPVY
+515 GLSYIPVY

-550 ADLDPDQSFYDEL
+550 ADLDQRFYDHQE
-563 DNTHR
+563 NTHR
-568 TVGKW
+568 TVGEW
-573 STGQWEAYTP
+573 STGTWEAYTP

-622 VNYVDDDDNGSVVKT
+622 VNYVDDDNNGSVVKT

-651 ISISIPDNYVLKG
+651 ISIPHNYVLKG
-664 TAPSKYTF
+664 TAPSEYTF
-672 KAGVNADI
+672 KAGDNADI

-734 VRQRTATKDLVTSK
+734 VRQRTATKDLVTGE

-856 NYFKRMIWKAGSS
+856 NFKGMIWKAGSS

-891 IGLNDASYYFYN
+891 IGLNDASYDFYN

-974 VAGDQPTKT
+974 AAGDQLTTT

-1056 DEVTVEVV
+1056 DEVTGEVV

-1150 SAGYELVDATPITYQ
+1150 PAGYELVDATPITYQ

-1180 QTSTTSQSKTL
+1180 QTSTTSESKTL

-1197 YTPFDGVKLIKQV
+1197 HTPFDGVKLIKQV
-1210 AELTRPVTFDKAT
+1210 AELTRLVTFDKAT

-1309 PAAPVGYELVDA
+1309 PAAPAGYELVDA

-1343 TSTTSQSKTLTR
+1343 TSTTSESKTLTR
-1355 TIELYTPFD
+1355 TIELHTPFD

-1374 LTRPVTFDKATGQ
+1374 LTRLVTFDKATGQ

-1405 YAGYAPTIDVVP
+1405 YAGYASTIDVVP

-1487 LTFTTTGYPDTT
+1487 LTFTATGYPDTT

-1517 GTKLLDNPNLTFNGV
+1517 GTKLPDNPNLTFNGV

>member
-46 VYANST
+46 VYADSN
-52 SESNIHQTLQDE
+52 SESNSHQTLQAE
-64 RPAQQ
+64 RTAQQ
-69 SATGVSK
+69 PATGVTK
-76 ESLPVDN
+76 ESLPVDSGSN
-83 QQTNA
+83 HQPTTA
-88 EMSAGAAKPN
+88 EKRVVDAKADGYSDVLHSP
-98 DYDSS
+98 
-103 AQANKPKGPTEE
+103 AQANEPNRPTEE
-115 TAQNQNVTTLSGS
+115 TAQNQNVTTESGS
-128 YQYTVHYVD
+128 FQYTVHYVD

-176 GTTTDTDVDK
+176 GTPTETEVDK
-186 VTFSRNQ
+186 VTFMRNQ

-198 QFDYAKWE
+198 QFDYAKWG
-206 IKPAQIDGYTAKY
+206 IKPAQIAGYTAKY
-219 GYNAITDM
+219 GYDAITDM
-227 LPKEILHGVIVDPK
+227 LPKEILHGVIVDPN
-241 EKPEV
+241 EKKEV
-246 TFEYK
+246 TFEYTK

-256 VVDYTDDDKL
+256 FVNYTDDDEP
-266 YRYNDGFSRQ
+266 YNYNDGFSRQ
-276 GYMGDTVNLDAQL
+276 GYMGDKVNLDPQL

-309 GYLKLHL
+309 GHLTLYL

-326 VSLNANVDQAITGI
+326 VSLNAKVDQWITGV
-340 GYNDLIEVVPEGT
+340 GYNDFIEVVPEGT

-361 AEYNGTPVGNLG
+361 AEYSGTPVGNLG

-388 LGVVGPSTMTI
+388 VGVVGPSTMTI
-399 PERSLDVPTVEALLN
+399 PELSLDVPTIEALLN

-424 NYYGVGIKELLGRFV
+424 DYYGVGIKELLGRFV
-439 IPNATE
+439 KPNATE

-453 FSQDVQELD
+453 FSQENLD
-462 GPHSGPLVPYKVVVD
+462 AYYGPWVPHKVVVD
-477 FQGNPHLVFGGV
+477 FQGNPRLVFGGV
-489 VDLNDVIVNSPIDL
+489 VDLNDSLVDSLVDS
-503 EDSDKIALTVEA
+503 EDSDKIALTFGES
-515 GLYYIPVY
+515 LNYIPVY
-523 KDVKQRVIEITKPD
+523 KDVKQRVIKITKPD
-537 GKVQTVKQVATLR
+537 GKGQTIKQVATLQ
-550 ADLDPDQSFYDEL
+550 AGLDQRFYDHQE
-563 DNTHR
+563 NTHR
-568 TVGKW
+568 TVGEW
-573 STGQWEAYTP
+573 STGTWEAYTP

-606 DQTVKITY
+606 DQTVEITY

-622 VNYVDDDDNGSVVKT
+622 VNYVDDDNNGSVIKT

-651 ISISIPDNYVLKG
+651 ISIPHNYVLKG
-664 TAPSKYTF
+664 TAPSEYTF

-734 VRQRTATKDLVTSK
+734 VRQRTATKDLVTGE
-748 INYGQWLGFGPGVF
+748 INYGLWHGFGPGVF

-786 LLMWRV
+786 LLMWLV
-792 GESTSESYKKF
+792 GEPTSESYKKF

-816 LVGMADFDGN
+816 LVGMAHFDGN
-826 NGKNEADREQFNE
+826 SGKNEADRERFNE

-844 AGNFESGNDNDY
+844 TGNFESGNDNDY
-856 NYFKRMIWKAGSS
+856 NYFKGMIWKAGSS

-891 IGLNDASYYFYN
+891 IGLNYASYDFYN

-974 VAGDQPTKT
+974 AAGDQLTTT

-1056 DEVTVEVV
+1056 DEVTGEVV

-1086 PTPEVVAQQ
+1086 PTPEAVAQQ

-1128 KLVHTNTVA
+1128 KLVHTNTVT
-1137 GKTDQTVT
+1137 GKSGQTVT

-1150 SAGYELVDATPITYQ
+1150 PAGYELVDATPITYQ

-1180 QTSTTSQSKTL
+1180 QTSTTSESKTL

-1197 YTPFDGVKLIKQV
+1197 HTPFDGVKLIKQV
-1210 AELTRPVTFDKAT
+1210 AELTRLVTFDKVT

-1229 AWSTGT
+1229 AWSTG
-1235 WEAYTPAGISG
+1235 
-1246 YTPTIK
+1246 
-1252 SVDAQTVTEAT
+1252 Q
-1263 KDQTVKIT
+1263 
-1271 YTANPESVKVNYV
+1271 
-1284 DDDDH
+1284 
-1289 EKLVHTN
+1289 
-1296 TVAGKTDQTVTIT
+1296 
-1309 PAAPVGYELVDA
+1309 
-1321 TPITYQVTAQPNQV
+1321 
-1335 VTVHVKHQ
+1335 
-1343 TSTTSQSKTLTR
+1343 
-1355 TIELYTPFD
+1355 
-1364 GVKLIKQVAE
+1364 
-1374 LTRPVTFDKATGQ
+1374 
-1387 STTGAWSTGT
+1387 

-1417 AVNLTGAATDQTVV
+1417 AVNLTGADKDQTVV

-1487 LTFTTTGYPDTT
+1487 LTFTATGYPDTT

-1517 GTKLLDNPNLTFNGV
+1517 GTKLPDNPNLTFNGV

-1647 VVASRAAAPTQPT
+1647 VVASRAAAPAQPT
-1660 SATEQRLP
+1660 PATEQRLP
-1668 QTGNQSTA
+1668 QTGNQATA

>member
-31 ASVLLSTTFYMGATT
+31 ASVLLSTTLYMGATT
-46 VYANST
+46 VYAD
-52 SESNIHQTLQDE
+52 SNRGIATTTVEHNNNNNNQQDQQNNNIDSDSHQTSQAE
-64 RPAQQ
+64 RTAQQ

-76 ESLPVDN
+76 ESLPVDSGSN
-83 QQTNA
+83 HQPTTAEKSTNDVKKTDGHA
-88 EMSAGAAKPN
+88 DVLHSPA
-98 DYDSS
+98 
-103 AQANKPKGPTEE
+103 
-115 TAQNQNVTTLSGS
+115 QNVTTESGS
-128 YQYTVHYVD
+128 FQYIVHYVD

-176 GTTTDTDVDK
+176 GTPTETDVDK
-186 VTFSRNQ
+186 VTFTRDQ

-198 QFDYAKWE
+198 QFDYANWG
-206 IKPAQIDGYTAKY
+206 IKPVQIAGYTAKY
-219 GYNAITDM
+219 GYLAVKDM
-227 LPKEILHGVIVDPK
+227 LMKEVLHGVVVHPI
-241 EKPEV
+241 EKNEF
-246 TFEYK
+246 TFEYTK
-251 KKLSL
+251 KQLSL
-256 VVDYTDDDKL
+256 VVDYTDDDEL

-276 GYMGDTVNLDAQL
+276 GYMGDTVNLDPQL
-289 PAGYELAPNQPTTY
+289 PAGYELAQNQPTTY

-309 GYLKLHL
+309 GHLTLHL

-340 GYNDLIEVVPEGT
+340 GYNDFIEVVPEGT

-361 AEYNGTPVGNLG
+361 DEYNGTPVGKLG

-388 LGVVGPSTMTI
+388 LGVVGSSTMTI
-399 PERSLDVPTVEALLN
+399 PELSLDVPTVEALLN

-424 NYYGVGIKELLGRFV
+424 DYYGVGIKELLGRFV
-439 IPNATE
+439 KPSATE

-462 GPHSGPLVPYKVVVD
+462 GPHSGPLVQYKVEVD
-477 FQGNPHLVFGGV
+477 SQGNPHLVFGGV
-489 VDLNDVIVNSPIDL
+489 VDLNDVIVDSPIDL

-573 STGQWEAYTP
+573 STGTWEAYTP
-583 EEIPGYTPTIKSVDA
+583 DEIPGYTPTIKSVDA
-598 QTVTEATK
+598 QTVTEAMK
-606 DQTVKITY
+606 DQTVEITY

-622 VNYVDDDDNGSVVKT
+622 VNYVDDDNNGSVVKT

-651 ISISIPDNYVLKG
+651 ISIPHNYVLKG
-664 TAPSKYTF
+664 TAPSEYTF

-680 TVHLKHA
+680 TVHLEHA

-734 VRQRTATKDLVTSK
+734 VRQRTATKDLVTGK
-748 INYGQWLGFGPGVF
+748 INYGLWHGFGPGVF

-786 LLMWRV
+786 LLMWLV
-792 GESTSESYKKF
+792 GEPTSESYKKF

-816 LVGMADFDGN
+816 LVGMAHFDGN
-826 NGKNEADREQFNE
+826 SGKNEADRERFNE

-844 AGNFESGNDNDY
+844 TGNFESGNDNDY

-891 IGLNDASYYFYN
+891 IGLNYASYDFYN

-910 TIELISQPVDLPVTI
+910 TIELISQPVALPVTI

-974 VAGDQPTKT
+974 AAGDQLTTT

-1056 DEVTVEVV
+1056 DEVTGEVV

-1086 PTPEVVAQQ
+1086 PTPEAVAQQ

-1128 KLVHTNTVA
+1128 KLVHTNTVT
-1137 GKTDQTVT
+1137 GKSGQTVT

-1150 SAGYELVDATPITYQ
+1150 PAGYELVDATPITYQ

-1180 QTSTTSQSKTL
+1180 QTSTTSESKTL

-1197 YTPFDGVKLIKQV
+1197 HTPFDGVKLIKQV
-1210 AELTRPVTFDKAT
+1210 AELTRLVTFDKAT

-1229 AWSTGT
+1229 AWSTG
-1235 WEAYTPAGISG
+1235 
-1246 YTPTIK
+1246 
-1252 SVDAQTVTEAT
+1252 Q
-1263 KDQTVKIT
+1263 
-1271 YTANPESVKVNYV
+1271 
-1284 DDDDH
+1284 
-1289 EKLVHTN
+1289 
-1296 TVAGKTDQTVTIT
+1296 
-1309 PAAPVGYELVDA
+1309 
-1321 TPITYQVTAQPNQV
+1321 
-1335 VTVHVKHQ
+1335 
-1343 TSTTSQSKTLTR
+1343 
-1355 TIELYTPFD
+1355 
-1364 GVKLIKQVAE
+1364 
-1374 LTRPVTFDKATGQ
+1374 
-1387 STTGAWSTGT
+1387 

-1417 AVNLTGAATDQTVV
+1417 AVNLTGADKDQTVV

-1487 LTFTTTGYPDTT
+1487 LTFTATGYPDTT

-1517 GTKLLDNPNLTFNGV
+1517 GTKLPDNPNLTFNGV

-1647 VVASRAAAPTQPT
+1647 VVASRAAAPAQPT
-1660 SATEQRLP
+1660 PATEQRLP
-1668 QTGNQSTA
+1668 QTGNQATA

>member
-31 ASVLLSTTFYMGATT
+31 ASVLLSTTLYMGATT
-46 VYANST
+46 VYADTVYADNS
-52 SESNIHQTLQDE
+52 SESDSHQTLQAE
-64 RPAQQ
+64 RTAKQP
-69 SATGVSK
+69 ATGVSR
-76 ESLPVDN
+76 ESLP
-83 QQTNA
+83 TTAATTA
-88 EMSAGAAKPN
+88 ENSVVEKTVGHV
-98 DYDSS
+98 YDLQSS
-103 AQANKPKGPTEE
+103 AQANKPKGPAEK
-115 TAQNQNVTTLSGS
+115 AAQNVTTESGS
-128 YQYTVHYVD
+128 FQYTVHYVD
-137 ADTKQALAPD
+137 ADTKKALAPD

-169 SGDYTVT
+169 SGDCTVT
-176 GTTTDTDVDK
+176 GTPTETDVDK

-198 QFDYAKWE
+198 QFDYAKWG
-206 IKPAQIDGYTAKY
+206 IKPAQIAGYTAKY

-241 EKPEV
+241 EKTEV
-246 TFEYK
+246 TFEYTK

-256 VVDYTDDDKL
+256 FVDYTDDDEP
-266 YRYNDGFSRQ
+266 YNYNDGFSRQ
-276 GYMGDTVNLDAQL
+276 GYMGDKVNLDPQL

-309 GYLKLHL
+309 GYLTLHL
-316 KHKIV
+316 KHKIA

-326 VSLNANVDQAITGI
+326 VSLNANVDQAIIGV
-340 GYNDLIEVVPEGT
+340 GYNDFIDVVPEGT

-361 AEYNGTPVGNLG
+361 AEYNGTPVANLG
-373 EQLVTVKVDEVSHRV
+373 EQLVTVKVDEVFHQV
-388 LGVVGPSTMTI
+388 VGVVGPSTMTI
-399 PERSLDVPTVEALLN
+399 PELSVDVPTVEALLN
-414 GKANGYESYG
+414 GKG
-424 NYYGVGIKELLGRFV
+424 NDYDYYGVGIKELLGRFV
-439 IPNATE
+439 KPSATE
-445 NGKDIQLE
+445 NGKEIQLE
-453 FSQDVQELD
+453 FSQEPDDPNLD
-462 GPHSGPLVPYKVVVD
+462 RLVPHKVVVD
-477 FQGNPHLVFGGV
+477 SQGNPHLVFGGV
-489 VDLNDVIVNSPIDL
+489 ADLNHLLVHS
-503 EDSDKIALTVEA
+503 EDSDKITLTFAV
-515 GLYYIPVY
+515 GLSYIPVY

-550 ADLDPDQSFYDEL
+550 AGLDQSFYDHQE
-563 DNTHR
+563 NTHR
-568 TVGKW
+568 TVGEW
-573 STGQWEAYTP
+573 STGTWEAYTP

-606 DQTVKITY
+606 DQTVEITY

-622 VNYVDDDDNGSVVKT
+622 VNYVDDDNGSVIKT

-651 ISISIPDNYVLKG
+651 ISIPHNYVLKG
-664 TAPSKYTF
+664 TAPSEYTF
-672 KAGVNADI
+672 EAGVNADI

-734 VRQRTATKDLVTSK
+734 VRQRTATKDLVTGE

-816 LVGMADFDGN
+816 LVGMAHFDGN

-856 NYFKRMIWKAGSS
+856 NFKGMIWKAGSS

-891 IGLNDASYYFYN
+891 IGLNDASYDFYN

-974 VAGDQPTKT
+974 AAGDQLTTT

-1056 DEVTVEVV
+1056 DEVTGEVV

-1086 PTPEVVAQQ
+1086 PTPEAVAQQ

-1128 KLVHTNTVA
+1128 KLVHTNTVT
-1137 GKTDQTVT
+1137 GKSGQTVK

-1150 SAGYELVDATPITYQ
+1150 PAGYELVDATPITYQ

-1180 QTSTTSQSKTL
+1180 QTSTTSESKTL

-1197 YTPFDGVKLIKQV
+1197 HTPFDGVKLIKQV
-1210 AELTRPVTFDKAT
+1210 AELTRLVTFDKAT

-1229 AWSTGT
+1229 AWSTG
-1235 WEAYTPAGISG
+1235 
-1246 YTPTIK
+1246 
-1252 SVDAQTVTEAT
+1252 Q
-1263 KDQTVKIT
+1263 
-1271 YTANPESVKVNYV
+1271 
-1284 DDDDH
+1284 
-1289 EKLVHTN
+1289 
-1296 TVAGKTDQTVTIT
+1296 
-1309 PAAPVGYELVDA
+1309 
-1321 TPITYQVTAQPNQV
+1321 
-1335 VTVHVKHQ
+1335 
-1343 TSTTSQSKTLTR
+1343 
-1355 TIELYTPFD
+1355 
-1364 GVKLIKQVAE
+1364 
-1374 LTRPVTFDKATGQ
+1374 
-1387 STTGAWSTGT
+1387 

-1405 YAGYAPTIDVVP
+1405 YAGYAPTIDVVS
-1417 AVNLTGAATDQTVV
+1417 AVNLTGADKDQTVV

-1487 LTFTTTGYPDTT
+1487 LTFTATGYPDTT

-1517 GTKLLDNPNLTFNGV
+1517 GTKLPDNPNLTFNGV

-1647 VVASRAAAPTQPT
+1647 VVASRAAAPAQPT
-1660 SATEQRLP
+1660 PATEQRLP
-1668 QTGNQSTA
+1668 QTGNQATA

>member
-31 ASVLLSTTFYMGATT
+31 ASVLLSTTLYMGATT
-46 VYANST
+46 VYADTVYADNS
-52 SESNIHQTLQDE
+52 SESDSHQPLQAE
-64 RPAQQ
+64 RPAKQP
-69 SATGVSK
+69 ATGVSR
-76 ESLPVDN
+76 ESLP
-83 QQTNA
+83 TTA
-88 EMSAGAAKPN
+88 ENSVVEKTVGHV
-98 DYDSS
+98 YDLQSS
-103 AQANKPKGPTEE
+103 AQANKPKGPAEK
-115 TAQNQNVTTLSGS
+115 AAQNVTTESGS
-128 YQYTVHYVD
+128 FQYTVHYVD
-137 ADTKQALAPD
+137 ADTKKALAPD

-169 SGDYTVT
+169 SGDCTVT
-176 GTTTDTDVDK
+176 GTPTETDVDK

-198 QFDYAKWE
+198 QFDYAKWG

-219 GYNAITDM
+219 GYDAITDM
-227 LPKEILHGVIVDPK
+227 LPKEILHGVIVDPN
-241 EKPEV
+241 EKKDV
-246 TFEYK
+246 TFEYTK
-251 KKLSL
+251 KQLSL
-256 VVDYTDDDKL
+256 FVDYTDDDEP
-266 YRYNDGFSRQ
+266 YNYNDGFSRQ
-276 GYMGDTVNLDAQL
+276 GYMGDKVNLDPQL

-309 GYLKLHL
+309 GYLTLHL
-316 KHKIV
+316 KHKIA

-326 VSLNANVDQAITGI
+326 VSLNANVDQAIIGV
-340 GYNDLIEVVPEGT
+340 GYNDFIEVVPEGT

-361 AEYNGTPVGNLG
+361 ADYNGTPVANLG
-373 EQLVTVKVDEVSHRV
+373 EQLVTVKVDEVFHQV
-388 LGVVGPSTMTI
+388 VGVVGPSTMTI
-399 PERSLDVPTVEALLN
+399 PELSVNVPTVEALLN
-414 GKANGYESYG
+414 GKG
-424 NYYGVGIKELLGRFV
+424 NDYDYYGVGIKELLGRFV
-439 IPNATE
+439 KPSATE
-445 NGKDIQLE
+445 NGKEIQLE
-453 FSQDVQELD
+453 FSQEPDDPNLD
-462 GPHSGPLVPYKVVVD
+462 RLVPHKVVVD
-477 FQGNPHLVFGGV
+477 SQGNPHFVFGGV
-489 VDLNDVIVNSPIDL
+489 ADLNHLLVHS
-503 EDSDKIALTVEA
+503 EDSDKITLTFAV
-515 GLYYIPVY
+515 GLSYIPVY

-550 ADLDPDQSFYDEL
+550 AGLDQSFYDHQE
-563 DNTHR
+563 NTHR
-568 TVGKW
+568 TVGEW
-573 STGQWEAYTP
+573 STGTWEAYTP
-583 EEIPGYTPTIKSVDA
+583 DEIPGYTPTIKSVDA
-598 QTVTEATK
+598 QTVTEATN
-606 DQTVKITY
+606 DQTVEITY

-622 VNYVDDDDNGSVVKT
+622 VNYVDDDNNGSVVKT

-651 ISISIPDNYVLKG
+651 ISIPHNYVLKG
-664 TAPSKYTF
+664 TAPSEYTF

-726 TLLNDWHF
+726 TLLNDWYF
-734 VRQRTATKDLVTSK
+734 VRQRTATKDLVTGK
-748 INYGQWLGFGPGVF
+748 INYGLWLGFGPGVF

-786 LLMWRV
+786 LLMWRA
-792 GESTSESYKKF
+792 GEPTSESYKKF

-816 LVGMADFDGN
+816 LVGMAHFDGN
-826 NGKNEADREQFNE
+826 SGKNEADRERFNE

-844 AGNFESGNDNDY
+844 TGNFESGNDNDY
-856 NYFKRMIWKAGSS
+856 NYFKGMIWKAGSS

-891 IGLNDASYYFYN
+891 IGLNDASYDFYN

-974 VAGDQPTKT
+974 AAGDQLTTT

-1056 DEVTVEVV
+1056 DEVTGEVV

-1086 PTPEVVAQQ
+1086 PTPEAVAQQ

-1128 KLVHTNTVA
+1128 KLVHTNTVT
-1137 GKTDQTVT
+1137 GKSGQTVK

-1150 SAGYELVDATPITYQ
+1150 PAGYELVDATPITYQ

-1180 QTSTTSQSKTL
+1180 QTSTTSESKTL

-1197 YTPFDGVKLIKQV
+1197 HTPFDGVKLIKQV
-1210 AELTRPVTFDKAT
+1210 AELTRLVTFDKAT

-1229 AWSTGT
+1229 AWSTG
-1235 WEAYTPAGISG
+1235 
-1246 YTPTIK
+1246 
-1252 SVDAQTVTEAT
+1252 Q
-1263 KDQTVKIT
+1263 
-1271 YTANPESVKVNYV
+1271 
-1284 DDDDH
+1284 
-1289 EKLVHTN
+1289 
-1296 TVAGKTDQTVTIT
+1296 
-1309 PAAPVGYELVDA
+1309 
-1321 TPITYQVTAQPNQV
+1321 
-1335 VTVHVKHQ
+1335 
-1343 TSTTSQSKTLTR
+1343 
-1355 TIELYTPFD
+1355 
-1364 GVKLIKQVAE
+1364 
-1374 LTRPVTFDKATGQ
+1374 
-1387 STTGAWSTGT
+1387 

-1417 AVNLTGAATDQTVV
+1417 AVNLTGADKDQTVV

-1468 PNEVPSGWQL
+1468 PTKVTPTKPRAKVVATGKTNEV
-1478 VAGQTLPSE
+1478 
-1487 LTFTTTGYPDTT
+1487 
-1499 VTIAHRV
+1499 VT
-1506 ITVTAAQPQPN
+1506 
-1517 GTKLLDNPNLTFNGV
+1517 
-1532 ENADLNRTV
+1532 
-1541 TRQIVINLPG
+1541 
-1551 QAPQTITQTV
+1551 
-1561 HLTRNATVDEVTGQV
+1561 
-1576 TYGAWTSGK
+1576 
-1585 WAAVTVPTVAG
+1585 
-1596 YTPSQSEVP
+1596 
-1605 AVTVTATTTSQV
+1605 
-1617 ITINY
+1617 
-1622 QVIPAVPTKVTP
+1622 VPTKVTP

-1647 VVASRAAAPTQPT
+1647 VVASRAAAPAQPT
-1660 SATEQRLP
+1660 PATEQRLP
-1668 QTGNQSTA
+1668 QTGNQATA